1 MADGS
6 VVVEVNV
13 DDKQAQKELN
23 SITQKIERIS
33 EKLKEQ
39 NTGKTEFVNQSA
51 QLGAQ
56 LDAAKAKLEYMK
68 SGQEFFTSDSILGQ
82 EKIVSALQKEFD
94 AAADKVDKANEKIR
108 ETERRLNAAKEKAA
122 DLQKQVAGAQK
133 SAQALAPTT
142 KALSPA
148 AEKAEKSFNKLVGRI
163 KGLAKRVF
171 IFTIITAA
179 LRKIKQYM
187 WSAIQTNDD
196 AMNAV
201 ARLKG
206 ELRTL
211 AQPIVNIAIP
221 AFTALAKIITYTL
234 TGASRLLSLLFGSTY
249 SASKKAAKSLNDQQ
263 KAIEGVGS
271 AAKKSS
277 KYLAPFDELNT
288 ISSDDAGGGSES
300 GGDSVNFDSDIG
312 SGVNAVM
319 ALMTGVALLAIGA
332 ILAFSGHVGVGI
344 AMMVAG
350 ALTVYGVYASD
361 GGEAAT
367 ALVETGLSK
376 ILIAIGP
383 MIAILGVVLMLTGNI
398 PFGLGL
404 LIAGIALFGVG
415 EAAENWDLLSAN
427 LVGALA
433 KTLIDIS
440 PYISLLGAVLLF
452 VPGQQALGIGLI
464 IAGIALFAV
473 GEVGANWEL
482 LGTNLTSA
490 LTKIFSEISPY
501 IAVFGLLLAMVPG
514 MMALGIGMIIAGV
527 AMFAVSAIAP
537 NWDSIT
543 QALQGPLG
551 KTLAMVGAFLV
562 VLGVILL
569 FTGAGIPLGI
579 GMLLAGGASLTAAI
593 APNWDSI
600 TQALRG
606 PLGKALAM
614 IGGFLVVLGIILIFT
629 GVGIPLGIGMLL
641 AGGISLAAAI
651 APNWDFIR
659 DKIKNVWQ
667 KIKEFWNSYIAP
679 IFTVAWWLNL
689 GKNIMNGLISG
700 IERGINWVLGG
711 VSDMVNGITGILNK
725 IPGVNIGQVNWG
737 NVHIPRLAQGAVIPA
752 NREFL
757 AVLGDQKHG
766 TNIEAPADLIRQIV
780 REEVKN
786 SGGGGN
792 HITIVLDSVNG
803 KKLFDAIV
811 KENNAVVRATGAS
824 PLVV

>member
-1 MADGS
+1 MSDGS

-39 NTGKTEFVNQSA
+39 NTGKTEIVNQSA

-56 LDAAKAKLEYMK
+56 LDVAKAKLEYMK

-82 EKIVSALQKEFD
+82 EKNVSALQKEFD
-94 AAADKVDKANEKIR
+94 AAADKLDKANEKIR

-133 SAQALAPTT
+133 SAQALATTT

-206 ELRTL
+206 ELRIL

-263 KAIEGVGS
+263 NAIEGVGS
-271 AAKKSS
+271 AAKKAS

-288 ISSDDAGGGSES
+288 ISGNDAGGGSES
-300 GGDSVNFDSDIG
+300 GGNAVNFDSDIG

-319 ALMTGVALLAIGA
+319 ALMTGIALLAIGA
-332 ILAFSGHVGVGI
+332 ILTFSGHVGVGI

-361 GGEAAT
+361 GGEAAKT
-367 ALVETGLSK
+367 LVETGLSK

-398 PFGLGL
+398 PRGLGL
-404 LIAGIALFGVG
+404 LIAGIALFAVG
-415 EAAENWDLLSAN
+415 EVAENWDLLGTN

-433 KTLIDIS
+433 NMLIDIS
-440 PYISLLGAVLLF
+440 PYIALFGAVLLF

-473 GEVGANWEL
+473 GEVGAKWEL

-514 MMALGIGMIIAGV
+514 MMAVGIGMIVAGS
-527 AMFAVSAIAP
+527 AMFAFSV
-537 NWDSIT
+537 
-543 QALQGPLG
+543 
-551 KTLAMVGAFLV
+551 
-562 VLGVILL
+562 
-569 FTGAGIPLGI
+569 
-579 GMLLAGGASLTAAI
+579 I

-606 PLGKALAM
+606 PLGKTLAM
-614 IGGFLVVLGIILIFT
+614 IGGFLVVLGLMLIFS

-641 AGGISLAAAI
+641 AGGVSLAAAI

-679 IFTVAWWLNL
+679 VFTAAWWLNL
-689 GKNIMNGLISG
+689 GKTIMNGLISG

-725 IPGVNIGQVNWG
+725 IPGVNIGRVNWG

-766 TNIEAPADLIRQIV
+766 TNIEAPLDTIKQAVAEVLGQGSDRPITIIVQMDGKEMFRQMV
-780 REEVKN
+780 RENN
-786 SGGGGN
+786 SQ
-792 HITIVLDSVNG
+792 VRMNG
-803 KKLFDAIV
+803 K
-811 KENNAVVRATGAS
+811 S
-824 PLVV
+824 PLLT

>member
-6 VVVEVNV
+6 VVIETKI
-13 DDKQAQKELN
+13 DDKKAQEKLTKLN
-23 SITQKIERIS
+23 QKIERIKSNLAES
-33 EKLKEQ
+33 ESNKNVIESQLNESKKAALSAEKSIEKYTEYLKESTAA
-39 NTGKTEFVNQSA
+39 TGGNDPFSA
-51 QLGAQ
+51 QWARRLEESKKELAEQ
-56 LDAAKAKLEYMK
+56 DKITQKLDAKY
-68 SGQEFFTSDSILGQ
+68 SSI
-82 EKIVSALQKEFD
+82 V
-94 AAADKVDKANEKIR
+94 DKVAIQKAE
-108 ETERRLNAAKEKAA
+108 LNAAKEKAA

-288 ISSDDAGGGSES
+288 ISGDDAGGGSES
-300 GGDSVNFDSDIG
+300 GGESVNFDSDIG

-319 ALMTGVALLAIGA
+319 ALMTGIALLAIGA
-332 ILAFSGHVGVGI
+332 ILTFSGHVGVGI

-350 ALTVYGVYASD
+350 ALTIYGVYASD
-361 GGEAAT
+361 GGEAAKT
-367 ALVETGLSK
+367 LVETGLSK

-383 MIAILGVVLMLTGNI
+383 MIAILGVVLMMTGNI
-398 PFGLGL
+398 PWGLGL
-404 LIAGIALFGVG
+404 LIAGIALFAVG
-415 EAAENWDLLSAN
+415 EVAENWDLLSTN

-433 KTLIDIS
+433 NMLIDIS
-440 PYISLLGAVLLF
+440 PYIALFGAVLLF

-501 IAVFGLLLAMVPG
+501 IVVFGLLLAMVPG
-514 MMALGIGMIIAGV
+514 MMAVGIGMIVAGI
-527 AMFAVSAIAP
+527 AMFAFSV
-537 NWDSIT
+537 
-543 QALQGPLG
+543 
-551 KTLAMVGAFLV
+551 
-562 VLGVILL
+562 
-569 FTGAGIPLGI
+569 
-579 GMLLAGGASLTAAI
+579 I

-606 PLGKALAM
+606 PLGKTLAM
-614 IGGFLVVLGIILIFT
+614 IGGFLVVLGLMLIFS

-641 AGGISLAAAI
+641 AGGVSLAAAI

-679 IFTVAWWLNL
+679 VFTAAWWLNL
-689 GKNIMNGLISG
+689 GKTIMNGLISG

-786 SGGGGN
+786 SGGVGN

-803 KKLFDAIV
+803 KKIFDTVV

-824 PLVV
+824 PLKV

>member
-6 VVVEVNV
+6 VVIETKI
-13 DDKQAQKELN
+13 DDKKAQEKLTKLN
-23 SITQKIERIS
+23 QKIERIKSNLAES
-33 EKLKEQ
+33 ESNKNVIESQLNESKKAALSAEKSIEKYTEYLKESTAA
-39 NTGKTEFVNQSA
+39 TGGNDPFSA
-51 QLGAQ
+51 QWARRLEESKKELAEQ
-56 LDAAKAKLEYMK
+56 DKITQKLDAKY
-68 SGQEFFTSDSILGQ
+68 SSI
-82 EKIVSALQKEFD
+82 V
-94 AAADKVDKANEKIR
+94 DKVAIQKAE
-108 ETERRLNAAKEKAA
+108 LNAAKEKAA

-263 KAIEGVGS
+263 NAIEGVGS
-271 AAKKSS
+271 AAKKAS

-288 ISSDDAGGGSES
+288 ISGNDAGGGSEN
-300 GGDSVNFDSDIG
+300 GGNAVNFDSDIG

-319 ALMTGVALLAIGA
+319 ALMTGIALLAIGA
-332 ILAFSGHVGVGI
+332 ILTFSGHVGVGI
-344 AMMVAG
+344 AMMAAG

-361 GGEAAT
+361 GGEAAKT
-367 ALVETGLSK
+367 LVETGLSK

-398 PFGLGL
+398 PWGLGL
-404 LIAGIALFGVG
+404 LIAGIALFAVG
-415 EAAENWDLLSAN
+415 EVAENWDLLSTN

-433 KTLIDIS
+433 NMLIDIS
-440 PYISLLGAVLLF
+440 PYIALFGAVLLF
-452 VPGQQALGIGLI
+452 VPGKQALGIGLI
-464 IAGIALFAV
+464 IAGIALLAV

-501 IAVFGLLLAMVPG
+501 IVVFGLLLAMVPG
-514 MMALGIGMIIAGV
+514 MIALGIGMIIAGV

-543 QALQGPLG
+543 QALRGPLG
-551 KTLAMVGAFLV
+551 KT
-562 VLGVILL
+562 
-569 FTGAGIPLGI
+569 
-579 GMLLAGGASLTAAI
+579 
-593 APNWDSI
+593 
-600 TQALRG
+600 
-606 PLGKALAM
+606 LAM
-614 IGGFLVVLGIILIFT
+614 IGGFLVVLGLMLIFS
-629 GVGIPLGIGMLL
+629 GVGIPLGVGMLL

-651 APNWDFIR
+651 APNWNFIL
-659 DKIKNVWQ
+659 DKIKYVWQ

-679 IFTVAWWLNL
+679 VFTAAWWQNL
-689 GKNIMNGLISG
+689 GKNIMNGLIYG

-725 IPGVNIGQVNWG
+725 IPGVDIGRVNLG

-757 AVLGDQKHG
+757 AVLGDQKRG

>member
-1 MADGS
+1 MSDGS

-39 NTGKTEFVNQSA
+39 NTGKTEIVNQSA

-56 LDAAKAKLEYMK
+56 LDVAKAKLEYMK

-82 EKIVSALQKEFD
+82 EKNVSALQKEFD
-94 AAADKVDKANEKIR
+94 AAADKLDKANEKIR

-133 SAQALAPTT
+133 SAQALAQTT

-263 KAIEGVGS
+263 NAIEGVGS
-271 AAKKSS
+271 AAKKAS

-288 ISSDDAGGGSES
+288 ISGNDAGGGSES
-300 GGDSVNFDSDIG
+300 GGNAVNFDSDIG

-319 ALMTGVALLAIGA
+319 ALMTGIALLAIGA
-332 ILAFSGHVGVGI
+332 ILTFSGHVGVGI

-361 GGEAAT
+361 GGEAAKT
-367 ALVETGLSK
+367 LVETGLSK

-398 PFGLGL
+398 PWGLGL
-404 LIAGIALFGVG
+404 LIAGIALFAVG
-415 EAAENWDLLSAN
+415 EVAENWDLLGTN

-433 KTLIDIS
+433 NMLIDIS
-440 PYISLLGAVLLF
+440 PYIALFGAVLLF

-473 GEVGANWEL
+473 GEVGAKWEL

-514 MMALGIGMIIAGV
+514 MMAVGIGMIVAGS
-527 AMFAVSAIAP
+527 AMFAFSV
-537 NWDSIT
+537 
-543 QALQGPLG
+543 
-551 KTLAMVGAFLV
+551 
-562 VLGVILL
+562 
-569 FTGAGIPLGI
+569 
-579 GMLLAGGASLTAAI
+579 I

-606 PLGKALAM
+606 PLGKTLAM
-614 IGGFLVVLGIILIFT
+614 IGGFLVVLGLMLIFS

-641 AGGISLAAAI
+641 AGGVSLAAAI

-679 IFTVAWWLNL
+679 VFTAAWWLNL
-689 GKNIMNGLISG
+689 GKTIMNGLISG

-725 IPGVNIGQVNWG
+725 IPGVNIGRVNWG

-766 TNIEAPADLIRQIV
+766 TNIEAPLDTIKQAVAEVLGQGSDRPITIIVQMDGKEMFRQMV
-780 REEVKN
+780 RENN
-786 SGGGGN
+786 SQ
-792 HITIVLDSVNG
+792 VRMNG
-803 KKLFDAIV
+803 K
-811 KENNAVVRATGAS
+811 S
-824 PLVV
+824 PLLT

>member
-1 MADGS
+1 MSDGS

-39 NTGKTEFVNQSA
+39 NTGKTEIVNQSA

-56 LDAAKAKLEYMK
+56 LDVAKAKLEYMK

-82 EKIVSALQKEFD
+82 EKNVSALQKEFD
-94 AAADKVDKANEKIR
+94 AAADKLDKANEKIR

-263 KAIEGVGS
+263 NAIEGVGS
-271 AAKKSS
+271 AAKKAS

-288 ISSDDAGGGSES
+288 ISGNDAGGGSES
-300 GGDSVNFDSDIG
+300 GGNAVNFDSDIG

-319 ALMTGVALLAIGA
+319 ALMTGIALLAIGA
-332 ILAFSGHVGVGI
+332 ILTFSGHVGVGI

-361 GGEAAT
+361 GGEAAKT
-367 ALVETGLSK
+367 LVETGLSK

-398 PFGLGL
+398 PWGLGL
-404 LIAGIALFGVG
+404 LIAGIALFAVG
-415 EAAENWDLLSAN
+415 EVAENWDLLGTN

-433 KTLIDIS
+433 NMLIDIS
-440 PYISLLGAVLLF
+440 PYIALFGAVLLF

-473 GEVGANWEL
+473 GEVGAKWEL

-501 IAVFGLLLAMVPG
+501 IVVFGLLLAMVPG
-514 MMALGIGMIIAGV
+514 MMAVGIGMIVAGS
-527 AMFAVSAIAP
+527 AMFAFSV
-537 NWDSIT
+537 
-543 QALQGPLG
+543 
-551 KTLAMVGAFLV
+551 
-562 VLGVILL
+562 
-569 FTGAGIPLGI
+569 
-579 GMLLAGGASLTAAI
+579 I

-606 PLGKALAM
+606 PLGKTLAM
-614 IGGFLVVLGIILIFT
+614 IGGFLVVLGLMLIFS

-641 AGGISLAAAI
+641 AGGVSLAAAI

-679 IFTVAWWLNL
+679 VFTAAWWLNL
-689 GKNIMNGLISG
+689 GKTIMNGLISG

-725 IPGVNIGQVNWG
+725 IPGVNIGRVNWG

-766 TNIEAPADLIRQIV
+766 TNIEAPLDTIKQAVAEVLGQGSDRPITIIVQMDGKEMFRQMV
-780 REEVKN
+780 RENN
-786 SGGGGN
+786 SQ
-792 HITIVLDSVNG
+792 VRMNG
-803 KKLFDAIV
+803 K
-811 KENNAVVRATGAS
+811 S
-824 PLVV
+824 PLLT

>member
-1 MADGS
+1 MSDGS

-39 NTGKTEFVNQSA
+39 NTGKTEIVNQSA

-82 EKIVSALQKEFD
+82 EKNVSALQKEFD
-94 AAADKVDKANEKIR
+94 AAADKLDKANEKIR

-263 KAIEGVGS
+263 NAIEGVGS
-271 AAKKSS
+271 AAKKAS

-288 ISSDDAGGGSES
+288 ISGNDAGGGSES
-300 GGDSVNFDSDIG
+300 GGNAVNFDSDIG

-319 ALMTGVALLAIGA
+319 ALMTGIALLAIGA
-332 ILAFSGHVGVGI
+332 ILTFSGHVGVGI

-361 GGEAAT
+361 GGEAAKT
-367 ALVETGLSK
+367 LVETGLSK

-398 PFGLGL
+398 PRGLGL
-404 LIAGIALFGVG
+404 LIAGIALFAVG
-415 EAAENWDLLSAN
+415 EVAENWDLLGTN

-433 KTLIDIS
+433 NMLIDIS
-440 PYISLLGAVLLF
+440 PYIALFGAVLLF

-514 MMALGIGMIIAGV
+514 MMAVGIGMIVAGS
-527 AMFAVSAIAP
+527 AMFAFSV
-537 NWDSIT
+537 
-543 QALQGPLG
+543 
-551 KTLAMVGAFLV
+551 
-562 VLGVILL
+562 
-569 FTGAGIPLGI
+569 
-579 GMLLAGGASLTAAI
+579 I

-606 PLGKALAM
+606 PLGKTLAM
-614 IGGFLVVLGIILIFT
+614 IGGFLVVLGLMLIFS

-641 AGGISLAAAI
+641 AGGVSLAAAI

-679 IFTVAWWLNL
+679 VFTAAWWLNL
-689 GKNIMNGLISG
+689 GKTIMNGLISG

-725 IPGVNIGQVNWG
+725 IPGVNIGRVNWG

-757 AVLGDQKHG
+757 AVLGDQKRG

-803 KKLFDAIV
+803 KKIFDTVV

>member
-1 MADGS
+1 MSDGS

-39 NTGKTEFVNQSA
+39 NTGKTEIVNQSA

-56 LDAAKAKLEYMK
+56 LDVAKAKLEYMK

-82 EKIVSALQKEFD
+82 EKNVSALQKEFD
-94 AAADKVDKANEKIR
+94 AAADKLDKANEKIR

-142 KALSPA
+142 KELSPA

-263 KAIEGVGS
+263 NAIEGVGS
-271 AAKKSS
+271 AAKKAS

-288 ISSDDAGGGSES
+288 ISGNDAGGGSES
-300 GGDSVNFDSDIG
+300 GGNAVNFDSDIG

-319 ALMTGVALLAIGA
+319 ALMTGIALLAIGA
-332 ILAFSGHVGVGI
+332 ILTFSGHVVVGI

-361 GGEAAT
+361 GGEAAKT
-367 ALVETGLSK
+367 LVETGLSK

-398 PFGLGL
+398 PWGLGL
-404 LIAGIALFGVG
+404 LIAGIALFAVG
-415 EAAENWDLLSAN
+415 EVGANWELLGTN

-433 KTLIDIS
+433 NMLIDIS
-440 PYISLLGAVLLF
+440 PYIALFGAVLLF

-514 MMALGIGMIIAGV
+514 MMAVGIGMIVAGS
-527 AMFAVSAIAP
+527 AMFAFSV
-537 NWDSIT
+537 
-543 QALQGPLG
+543 
-551 KTLAMVGAFLV
+551 
-562 VLGVILL
+562 
-569 FTGAGIPLGI
+569 
-579 GMLLAGGASLTAAI
+579 I

-606 PLGKALAM
+606 PLGKTLAM
-614 IGGFLVVLGIILIFT
+614 IGGFLVVLGLMLIFS

-641 AGGISLAAAI
+641 AGGVSLAAAI
-651 APNWDFIR
+651 APNWDFIL

-679 IFTVAWWLNL
+679 VFTAAWWLNL
-689 GKNIMNGLISG
+689 GKTIMNGLISG

-711 VSDMVNGITGILNK
+711 VSDMVSGITGILNK
-725 IPGVNIGQVNWG
+725 IPGVNIGRVNWG

-766 TNIEAPADLIRQIV
+766 TNIEAPLDTIKQAVAEVLGQGSDRPITIIVQMDGKEMFRQMV
-780 REEVKN
+780 RENN
-786 SGGGGN
+786 SQ
-792 HITIVLDSVNG
+792 VRMNG
-803 KKLFDAIV
+803 K
-811 KENNAVVRATGAS
+811 S
-824 PLVV
+824 PLLT

>member
-1 MADGS
+1 MSDGS

-39 NTGKTEFVNQSA
+39 NTGKTEIVNQSA

-56 LDAAKAKLEYMK
+56 LDVAKAKLEYMK

-82 EKIVSALQKEFD
+82 EKNVSALQKEFD
-94 AAADKVDKANEKIR
+94 AAADKLDKANEKIR

-263 KAIEGVGS
+263 NAIEGVGS
-271 AAKKSS
+271 AAKKAS

-288 ISSDDAGGGSES
+288 ISGNDAGGGSES
-300 GGDSVNFDSDIG
+300 GGNAVNFDSDIG

-319 ALMTGVALLAIGA
+319 ALMTGIALLAIGA
-332 ILAFSGHVGVGI
+332 ILTFSGHVGVGI

-361 GGEAAT
+361 GGEAAKT
-367 ALVETGLSK
+367 LVETGLSK

-398 PFGLGL
+398 PWGLGL
-404 LIAGIALFGVG
+404 LIAGIALFAVG
-415 EAAENWDLLSAN
+415 EVAENWDLLGTN

-433 KTLIDIS
+433 NMLIDIS
-440 PYISLLGAVLLF
+440 PYIALFGAVLLF
-452 VPGQQALGIGLI
+452 VLGQQALGIGLI

-514 MMALGIGMIIAGV
+514 MMAVGIGMIVAGS
-527 AMFAVSAIAP
+527 AMFAFSV
-537 NWDSIT
+537 
-543 QALQGPLG
+543 
-551 KTLAMVGAFLV
+551 
-562 VLGVILL
+562 
-569 FTGAGIPLGI
+569 
-579 GMLLAGGASLTAAI
+579 I

-606 PLGKALAM
+606 PLGKTLAM
-614 IGGFLVVLGIILIFT
+614 IGGFLVVLGLMLIFS

-641 AGGISLAAAI
+641 AGGVSLAAAI

-679 IFTVAWWLNL
+679 VFTAAWWMNL
-689 GKNIMNGLISG
+689 GKTIMNGLISG

-725 IPGVNIGQVNWG
+725 IPGVNIGRVNWG

-766 TNIEAPADLIRQIV
+766 TNIEAPLDTIKQAVAEVLGQGSDRPITIIVQMDGKEMFRQMV
-780 REEVKN
+780 RENN
-786 SGGGGN
+786 SQ
-792 HITIVLDSVNG
+792 VRMNG
-803 KKLFDAIV
+803 K
-811 KENNAVVRATGAS
+811 S
-824 PLVV
+824 PLLT

>member
-1 MADGS
+1 MSDGS

-39 NTGKTEFVNQSA
+39 NTGKTEIVNQSA

-56 LDAAKAKLEYMK
+56 LDVAKAKLEYMK

-82 EKIVSALQKEFD
+82 EKNVSALQKEFD
-94 AAADKVDKANEKIR
+94 AAADKLDKANEKIR

-133 SAQALAPTT
+133 SAQALATTT

-263 KAIEGVGS
+263 NAIEGVGS
-271 AAKKSS
+271 AAKKAS

-288 ISSDDAGGGSES
+288 ISGNDAGGGSES
-300 GGDSVNFDSDIG
+300 GGNAVNFDSDIG

-319 ALMTGVALLAIGA
+319 ALMTGIALLAIGA
-332 ILAFSGHVGVGI
+332 ILTFSGHVGVGI

-361 GGEAAT
+361 GGEAAKT
-367 ALVETGLSK
+367 LVETGLSK

-398 PFGLGL
+398 PWGLGL
-404 LIAGIALFGVG
+404 LIAGIALFAVG
-415 EAAENWDLLSAN
+415 EVAENWDLLGTN

-433 KTLIDIS
+433 NMLIDIS
-440 PYISLLGAVLLF
+440 PYIALFGAVLLF

-473 GEVGANWEL
+473 VEVGANWEL

-514 MMALGIGMIIAGV
+514 MMAVGIGMIVAGS
-527 AMFAVSAIAP
+527 AMFAFSV
-537 NWDSIT
+537 
-543 QALQGPLG
+543 
-551 KTLAMVGAFLV
+551 
-562 VLGVILL
+562 
-569 FTGAGIPLGI
+569 
-579 GMLLAGGASLTAAI
+579 I

-606 PLGKALAM
+606 PLGKTLAM
-614 IGGFLVVLGIILIFT
+614 IGGFLVVLGLMLIFS

-641 AGGISLAAAI
+641 AGGVSLAAAI

-679 IFTVAWWLNL
+679 VFTAAWWMNL
-689 GKNIMNGLISG
+689 GKTIMNGLISG

-725 IPGVNIGQVNWG
+725 IPGVNIGRVNWG

-766 TNIEAPADLIRQIV
+766 TNIEAPLDTIKQAVAEVLGQGSDRPITIIVQMDGKEMFRQMV
-780 REEVKN
+780 RENN
-786 SGGGGN
+786 SQ
-792 HITIVLDSVNG
+792 VRMNG
-803 KKLFDAIV
+803 K
-811 KENNAVVRATGAS
+811 S
-824 PLVV
+824 PLLT

>member
-6 VVVEVNV
+6 VVIETKI
-13 DDKQAQKELN
+13 DDKKAQEKLTKLN
-23 SITQKIERIS
+23 QKIERIKSNLAES
-33 EKLKEQ
+33 ESNKNVIESQLNESKKAALSAEKSIEKYTEYLKESTAA
-39 NTGKTEFVNQSA
+39 TGGNDPFSA
-51 QLGAQ
+51 QWARRLEESKKELAEQ
-56 LDAAKAKLEYMK
+56 DKITQKLDAKY
-68 SGQEFFTSDSILGQ
+68 SSI
-82 EKIVSALQKEFD
+82 V
-94 AAADKVDKANEKIR
+94 DKVAIQKAE
-108 ETERRLNAAKEKAA
+108 LNAAKEKAA

-263 KAIEGVGS
+263 NAIEGVGS
-271 AAKKSS
+271 AAKKAS

-288 ISSDDAGGGSES
+288 ISGNDAGGGSES
-300 GGDSVNFDSDIG
+300 GGNAVNFDSDIG

-319 ALMTGVALLAIGA
+319 ALMTGIALLAIGA
-332 ILAFSGHVGVGI
+332 ILTFSGHVGVGI

-361 GGEAAT
+361 GGEAAKT
-367 ALVETGLSK
+367 LVETGLSK

-398 PFGLGL
+398 PWGLGL
-404 LIAGIALFGVG
+404 LIAGIALFAVG
-415 EAAENWDLLSAN
+415 EVAENWDLLGTN

-433 KTLIDIS
+433 NMLIDIS
-440 PYISLLGAVLLF
+440 PYIALFGAVLLF

-514 MMALGIGMIIAGV
+514 MMAVGIGMIVAGS
-527 AMFAVSAIAP
+527 AMFAFSV
-537 NWDSIT
+537 
-543 QALQGPLG
+543 
-551 KTLAMVGAFLV
+551 
-562 VLGVILL
+562 
-569 FTGAGIPLGI
+569 
-579 GMLLAGGASLTAAI
+579 I

-606 PLGKALAM
+606 PLGKTLAM
-614 IGGFLVVLGIILIFT
+614 IGGFLVVLGLMLIFS

-641 AGGISLAAAI
+641 AGGVSLAAAI

-679 IFTVAWWLNL
+679 VFTAAWWLNL
-689 GKNIMNGLISG
+689 GKTIMNGLISG

-725 IPGVNIGQVNWG
+725 IPGVNIGRVNWG

-757 AVLGDQKHG
+757 AVLGDQKRG

>member
-1 MADGS
+1 MSDGS

-39 NTGKTEFVNQSA
+39 NTGKTEIVNQSA

-56 LDAAKAKLEYMK
+56 LDVAKAKLEYMK

-82 EKIVSALQKEFD
+82 EKNVSALQKEFD
-94 AAADKVDKANEKIR
+94 AAADKLDKANEKIR

-133 SAQALAPTT
+133 SAQALATTT

-148 AEKAEKSFNKLVGRI
+148 AEKAEKSFNNLVGRI
-163 KGLAKRVF
+163 KGLANRVF

-263 KAIEGVGS
+263 NAIEGVGS
-271 AAKKSS
+271 AAKKAS

-288 ISSDDAGGGSES
+288 ISGNDAGGGSES
-300 GGDSVNFDSDIG
+300 GGNAVNFDSDIG

-319 ALMTGVALLAIGA
+319 ALMTGIALLAIGA
-332 ILAFSGHVGVGI
+332 ILTFSGHVGVGI

-361 GGEAAT
+361 GGEAAKT
-367 ALVETGLSK
+367 LVGTGLSK

-398 PFGLGL
+398 PWGLGL
-404 LIAGIALFGVG
+404 LIAGIALFAVG
-415 EAAENWDLLSAN
+415 EVAENWDLLGTN

-433 KTLIDIS
+433 NMLIDIS
-440 PYISLLGAVLLF
+440 PYIALFGAVLLF

-514 MMALGIGMIIAGV
+514 MMAVGIGMIVAGS
-527 AMFAVSAIAP
+527 AMFAFSV
-537 NWDSIT
+537 
-543 QALQGPLG
+543 
-551 KTLAMVGAFLV
+551 
-562 VLGVILL
+562 
-569 FTGAGIPLGI
+569 
-579 GMLLAGGASLTAAI
+579 I

-606 PLGKALAM
+606 PLGKTLAM
-614 IGGFLVVLGIILIFT
+614 IGGFLVVLGLMLIFS

-641 AGGISLAAAI
+641 AGGVSLAAAI

-679 IFTVAWWLNL
+679 VFTAAWWLNL
-689 GKNIMNGLISG
+689 GKTIMNGLISG

-725 IPGVNIGQVNWG
+725 IPGVNIGRANWG

-766 TNIEAPADLIRQIV
+766 TNIEAPLDTIKQAVAEVLGQGSDRPITIIVQMDRKEMFRQMV
-780 REEVKN
+780 RENN
-786 SGGGGN
+786 SQ
-792 HITIVLDSVNG
+792 VRMNG
-803 KKLFDAIV
+803 K
-811 KENNAVVRATGAS
+811 S
-824 PLVV
+824 PLLT

>member
-1 MADGS
+1 MSDGS

-33 EKLKEQ
+33 EKLKYQ
-39 NTGKTEFVNQSA
+39 NTGKTEIVNQSA

-82 EKIVSALQKEFD
+82 EKNVSALQKEFD
-94 AAADKVDKANEKIR
+94 AAADKLDKANEKIR

-122 DLQKQVAGAQK
+122 YLQKQVAGAQK
-133 SAQALAPTT
+133 SAQALAPAT
-142 KALSPA
+142 KALSPV

-263 KAIEGVGS
+263 NAIEGVGS
-271 AAKKSS
+271 AAKKAS

-288 ISSDDAGGGSES
+288 ISGNDAGGGSEN
-300 GGDSVNFDSDIG
+300 GGNAVNFDSDIG

-319 ALMTGVALLAIGA
+319 AIMTGIALLAIGA
-332 ILAFSGHVGVGI
+332 ILTFSGHVGVGI

-350 ALTVYGVYASD
+350 ALTIYGVYASD
-361 GGEAAT
+361 GGEAAKT
-367 ALVETGLSK
+367 LVETGLSK

-398 PFGLGL
+398 PWGLGL
-404 LIAGIALFGVG
+404 LIAGIALFAVG
-415 EAAENWDLLSAN
+415 EVAENWDLLSTN

-433 KTLIDIS
+433 NMLIDIS
-440 PYISLLGAVLLF
+440 PYIALFGAVLLF

-501 IAVFGLLLAMVPG
+501 IVVFGLLLAMVPG
-514 MMALGIGMIIAGV
+514 MMALGIGMIIAGA

-537 NWDSIT
+537 NWDSI
-543 QALQGPLG
+543 
-551 KTLAMVGAFLV
+551 K
-562 VLGVILL
+562 
-569 FTGAGIPLGI
+569 
-579 GMLLAGGASLTAAI
+579 
-593 APNWDSI
+593 
-600 TQALRG
+600 QALRG
-606 PLGKALAM
+606 PLGKTLAM
-614 IGGFLVVLGIILIFT
+614 IGGFLVVLGLMLIFS

-641 AGGISLAAAI
+641 AGGVSLAAAI
-651 APNWDFIR
+651 APNWNFIIG
-659 DKIKNVWQ
+659 KIKYVWQ
-667 KIKEFWNSYIAP
+667 KIKEFWNSYVAP
-679 IFTVAWWLNL
+679 VFTAAWWQNL
-689 GKNIMNGLISG
+689 GKNIMNGLIYG

-725 IPGVNIGQVNWG
+725 IPGVDIGRVNLG

-757 AVLGDQKHG
+757 AVLGDQKRG

>member
-6 VVVEVNV
+6 IIINTEI
-13 DDKQAQKELN
+13 DSKQAQKELN
-23 SITQKIERIS
+23 TLTRKISGLS
-33 EKLKEQ
+33 EKLNDLEREKLPLVE
-39 NTGKTEFVNQSA
+39 QSA
-51 QLGAQ
+51 QLGAN
-56 LDAAKAKLEYMK
+56 LDAAKATLEHMK
-68 SGQEFFTSDSILGQ
+68 SGAEFFTSDSIANQ
-82 EKIVSALQKEFD
+82 QAQVNAMQKEFD
-94 AAADKVDKANEKIR
+94 SAALKVETINAKINKTAVSLDNAKKKAGELSGQLTGAKNGTR
-108 ETERRLNAAKEKAA
+108 E
-122 DLQKQVAGAQK
+122 
-133 SAQALAPTT
+133 
-142 KALSPA
+142 LSPA
-148 AEKAEKSFNKLVGRI
+148 AEEAGKRFTKLGNRI
-163 KGLAKRVF
+163 KGLARRVF
-171 IFTIITAA
+171 VFTLITAA
-179 LRKIKQYM
+179 LRKIREYM
-187 WSAIQTNDD
+187 WSAIQTNTD
-196 AMNAV
+196 AMAAV
-201 ARLKG
+201 AKLKG
-206 ELRTL
+206 ALRTL
-211 AQPIVNIAIP
+211 AQPIVNIVIP
-221 AFTALAKIITYTL
+221 AFTLLANVL
-234 TGASRLLSLLFGSTY
+234 TTVVNTAARLLSALFGNTL
-249 SASKKAAKSLNDQQ
+249 ASSQKAAESLYDQQ
-263 KAIEGVGS
+263 KAIDGVGS
-271 AAKKSS
+271 AAKKAS
-277 KYLAPFDELNT
+277 KYLAPFDELNKMNGD
-288 ISSDDAGGGSES
+288 SDSS
-300 GGDSVNFDSDIG
+300 GGASA
-312 SGVNAVM
+312 SGGIAPDFTNTVSSGLTAV
-319 ALMTGVALLAIGA
+319 ATLFTGIALLALGA
-332 ILAFSGHVGVGI
+332 VLTFSGANIPIGI
-344 AMMVAG
+344 ALMVAG

-361 GGEAAT
+361 GGEAAKT
-367 ALVETGLSK
+367 LVETGLSK

-398 PFGLGL
+398 PWGLGL
-404 LIAGIALFGVG
+404 LIAGIALFAVG
-415 EAAENWDLLSAN
+415 EVAENWDLLGTN

-433 KTLIDIS
+433 NMLIDIS
-440 PYISLLGAVLLF
+440 PYIALFGAVLLF

-514 MMALGIGMIIAGV
+514 MMAVGIGMIVAGS
-527 AMFAVSAIAP
+527 AMFAFSV
-537 NWDSIT
+537 
-543 QALQGPLG
+543 
-551 KTLAMVGAFLV
+551 
-562 VLGVILL
+562 
-569 FTGAGIPLGI
+569 
-579 GMLLAGGASLTAAI
+579 I

-606 PLGKALAM
+606 PLGKTLAM
-614 IGGFLVVLGIILIFT
+614 IGGFLVVLGLMLIFS

-641 AGGISLAAAI
+641 AGGVSLAAAI

-679 IFTVAWWLNL
+679 VFTAAWWLNL
-689 GKNIMNGLISG
+689 GKTIMNGLISG

-725 IPGVNIGQVNWG
+725 IPGVNIGRVNWG

-786 SGGGGN
+786 SGGGN

>member
-1 MADGS
+1 MSDGS

-39 NTGKTEFVNQSA
+39 NTGKTEIVNQSA

-56 LDAAKAKLEYMK
+56 LDVAKAKLEYMK

-82 EKIVSALQKEFD
+82 EKNVSALQKEFD
-94 AAADKVDKANEKIR
+94 AAADKLDKANEKIR

-271 AAKKSS
+271 AAKKAS

-288 ISSDDAGGGSES
+288 ISGNDAGGGSES
-300 GGDSVNFDSDIG
+300 GGNAVNFDSDIG

-319 ALMTGVALLAIGA
+319 ALMTGIALLAIGA
-332 ILAFSGHVGVGI
+332 ILTFSGHVGVGI

-361 GGEAAT
+361 GGEAAKT
-367 ALVETGLSK
+367 LVETGLSK

-398 PFGLGL
+398 PWGLGL
-404 LIAGIALFGVG
+404 LIAGIALFAVG
-415 EAAENWDLLSAN
+415 EVAENWDLLGTN

-433 KTLIDIS
+433 NMLIDIS
-440 PYISLLGAVLLF
+440 PYIALFGAVLLF

-514 MMALGIGMIIAGV
+514 MMAVGIGMIVAGS
-527 AMFAVSAIAP
+527 AMFAFSV
-537 NWDSIT
+537 
-543 QALQGPLG
+543 
-551 KTLAMVGAFLV
+551 
-562 VLGVILL
+562 
-569 FTGAGIPLGI
+569 
-579 GMLLAGGASLTAAI
+579 I

-606 PLGKALAM
+606 PLGKTLAM
-614 IGGFLVVLGIILIFT
+614 IGGFLVVLGLMLIFS

-641 AGGISLAAAI
+641 AGGVSLAAAI

-679 IFTVAWWLNL
+679 VFTAAWWLNL
-689 GKNIMNGLISG
+689 GKTIMNGLISG

-725 IPGVNIGQVNWG
+725 IPGVNIGRVNWG

-766 TNIEAPADLIRQIV
+766 TNIEAPLDTIKQAVAEVLGQGSDRPITIIVQMDGKEMFRQMV
-780 REEVKN
+780 RENN
-786 SGGGGN
+786 SQ
-792 HITIVLDSVNG
+792 VRMNG
-803 KKLFDAIV
+803 K
-811 KENNAVVRATGAS
+811 S
-824 PLVV
+824 PLLT

>member
-1 MADGS
+1 MSDGS

-39 NTGKTEFVNQSA
+39 NTGKTEIVNQSA

-56 LDAAKAKLEYMK
+56 LDVAKAKLEYMK
-68 SGQEFFTSDSILGQ
+68 NGQEFFTSDSILGQ
-82 EKIVSALQKEFD
+82 EKNVSALQKEFD
-94 AAADKVDKANEKIR
+94 AAADKLDKANEKIR

-263 KAIEGVGS
+263 NAIEGVGS
-271 AAKKSS
+271 AAKKAS

-288 ISSDDAGGGSES
+288 ISGNDAGGGSES
-300 GGDSVNFDSDIG
+300 GGNAVNFDSDIG

-319 ALMTGVALLAIGA
+319 ALMTGIALLAIGA
-332 ILAFSGHVGVGI
+332 ILTFSGHVGVGI

-361 GGEAAT
+361 GGEAAKT
-367 ALVETGLSK
+367 LVETGLSK

-398 PFGLGL
+398 PWGLGL
-404 LIAGIALFGVG
+404 LIAGIALFAVG
-415 EAAENWDLLSAN
+415 EVAENWDLLGTN

-433 KTLIDIS
+433 NMLIDIS
-440 PYISLLGAVLLF
+440 PYIALFGAVLLF
-452 VPGQQALGIGLI
+452 VPKQQALGIGLI

-501 IAVFGLLLAMVPG
+501 IVVFGLLLAMVPG
-514 MMALGIGMIIAGV
+514 MMAVGIGMIVAGS
-527 AMFAVSAIAP
+527 AMFAFSV
-537 NWDSIT
+537 
-543 QALQGPLG
+543 
-551 KTLAMVGAFLV
+551 
-562 VLGVILL
+562 
-569 FTGAGIPLGI
+569 
-579 GMLLAGGASLTAAI
+579 I

-606 PLGKALAM
+606 PLGKTLAM
-614 IGGFLVVLGIILIFT
+614 IGGFLVVLGLMLIFS

-641 AGGISLAAAI
+641 AGGVSLAAAI

-679 IFTVAWWLNL
+679 VFTAAWWLNL
-689 GKNIMNGLISG
+689 GKTIMNGLISG

-725 IPGVNIGQVNWG
+725 IPGVNIGRVNWG

-766 TNIEAPADLIRQIV
+766 TNIEAPLDTIKQAVAEVLGQGSDRPITIIVQMDGKEMFRQMV
-780 REEVKN
+780 RENN
-786 SGGGGN
+786 SQ
-792 HITIVLDSVNG
+792 VRMNG
-803 KKLFDAIV
+803 K
-811 KENNAVVRATGAS
+811 S
-824 PLVV
+824 PLLT

>member
-1 MADGS
+1 MTDGS
-6 VVVEVNV
+6 VVIETKI
-13 DDKQAQKELN
+13 DDKKAQEKLTKLN
-23 SITQKIERIS
+23 QKIERIKSNLAES
-33 EKLKEQ
+33 ESNKNVIESQLNESKKAALSAEKSIEKYTEYLKESTAA
-39 NTGKTEFVNQSA
+39 TGGNDPFSA
-51 QLGAQ
+51 QWARRLEESKKELAEQ
-56 LDAAKAKLEYMK
+56 DKITQKLDAKY
-68 SGQEFFTSDSILGQ
+68 SSI
-82 EKIVSALQKEFD
+82 V
-94 AAADKVDKANEKIR
+94 DKVAIQKAE
-108 ETERRLNAAKEKAA
+108 LNAAKEKAA

-171 IFTIITAA
+171 IFTIITAS

-263 KAIEGVGS
+263 NAIEGVGS
-271 AAKKSS
+271 AAKKAS

-288 ISSDDAGGGSES
+288 ISGNDAGGGSES
-300 GGDSVNFDSDIG
+300 GGNAVNFDSDIG

-319 ALMTGVALLAIGA
+319 ALMTGIALLAIGA
-332 ILAFSGHVGVGI
+332 ILTFSGHVGVGI

-361 GGEAAT
+361 GGEAAKT
-367 ALVETGLSK
+367 LVETGLSK

-398 PFGLGL
+398 PWGLGL
-404 LIAGIALFGVG
+404 LIAGIALFAVG
-415 EAAENWDLLSAN
+415 EVAENWDLLGTN

-433 KTLIDIS
+433 NMLIDIS
-440 PYISLLGAVLLF
+440 PYIALFGAVLLF

-501 IAVFGLLLAMVPG
+501 IVVFGLLLAMVPG
-514 MMALGIGMIIAGV
+514 MMAVGIGMIVAGI
-527 AMFAVSAIAP
+527 AMFAFSV
-537 NWDSIT
+537 
-543 QALQGPLG
+543 
-551 KTLAMVGAFLV
+551 
-562 VLGVILL
+562 
-569 FTGAGIPLGI
+569 
-579 GMLLAGGASLTAAI
+579 I

-606 PLGKALAM
+606 PLGKTLAM
-614 IGGFLVVLGIILIFT
+614 IGGFLVVLGLMLIFS

-641 AGGISLAAAI
+641 AGGVSLVAAI
-651 APNWDFIR
+651 TPNWSYIT
-659 DKIKNVWQ
+659 DKIKEVWQ
-667 KIKEFWNSYIAP
+667 SIKNFWNAYIAP
-679 IFTVAWWLNL
+679 VFTSQWWANL
-689 GKNIMNGLISG
+689 GKTIMNGLISG
-700 IERGINWVLGG
+700 VERGINWVLGG

-725 IPGVNIGQVNWG
+725 IPGVNIGRVNWG

-757 AVLGDQKHG
+757 AVLGDQKRG

-803 KKLFDAIV
+803 KKIFDTVV

>member
-1 MADGS
+1 MSDGS

-39 NTGKTEFVNQSA
+39 NTGKTEIVNQSA

-56 LDAAKAKLEYMK
+56 LDVAKAKLEYMK

-82 EKIVSALQKEFD
+82 EKNVSALQKEFD
-94 AAADKVDKANEKIR
+94 AAADKLDKANEKIR

-221 AFTALAKIITYTL
+221 AFTALEKIITYTL

-263 KAIEGVGS
+263 NAIEGVGS
-271 AAKKSS
+271 AAKKAS

-288 ISSDDAGGGSES
+288 ISGNDAGGGSES
-300 GGDSVNFDSDIG
+300 GGNAVNFDSDIG

-319 ALMTGVALLAIGA
+319 ALMTGIALLAIGA
-332 ILAFSGHVGVGI
+332 ILTFSGHVGVGI

-361 GGEAAT
+361 GGEAAKT
-367 ALVETGLSK
+367 LVETGLSK

-398 PFGLGL
+398 PWGLGL
-404 LIAGIALFGVG
+404 LIAGIALFAVG
-415 EAAENWDLLSAN
+415 EVAENWDLLGTN

-433 KTLIDIS
+433 NMLIDIS
-440 PYISLLGAVLLF
+440 PYIALFGAVLLF

-514 MMALGIGMIIAGV
+514 MMAVGIGMIVAGS
-527 AMFAVSAIAP
+527 AMFAFSV
-537 NWDSIT
+537 
-543 QALQGPLG
+543 
-551 KTLAMVGAFLV
+551 
-562 VLGVILL
+562 
-569 FTGAGIPLGI
+569 
-579 GMLLAGGASLTAAI
+579 I

-606 PLGKALAM
+606 PLGKTLAM
-614 IGGFLVVLGIILIFT
+614 IGGFLVVLGLMLIFS

-641 AGGISLAAAI
+641 AGGVSLAAAI

-679 IFTVAWWLNL
+679 VFTAAWWLNL
-689 GKNIMNGLISG
+689 GKTIMNGLISG

-725 IPGVNIGQVNWG
+725 IPGVNIGRVNWG

-766 TNIEAPADLIRQIV
+766 TNIEAPLDTIKQAVAEVLGQGSDRPITIIVQMDGKEMFRQMV
-780 REEVKN
+780 RENN
-786 SGGGGN
+786 SQ
-792 HITIVLDSVNG
+792 VRMNG
-803 KKLFDAIV
+803 K
-811 KENNAVVRATGAS
+811 S
-824 PLVV
+824 PLLT

>member
-1 MADGS
+1 MSDGS

-39 NTGKTEFVNQSA
+39 NTGKTEIVNQSA

-56 LDAAKAKLEYMK
+56 LDVAKAKLEYMK

-82 EKIVSALQKEFD
+82 EKNVSALQKEFD
-94 AAADKVDKANEKIR
+94 AAADKLDKANEKIR

-163 KGLAKRVF
+163 NGLAKRVF

-179 LRKIKQYM
+179 LREIKQYM

-211 AQPIVNIAIP
+211 AQPIVNISIP
-221 AFTALAKIITYTL
+221 VFTALAKIITYTL

-263 KAIEGVGS
+263 NAIEGVGS
-271 AAKKSS
+271 AAKKAS

-288 ISSDDAGGGSES
+288 ISGNDAGGGSES
-300 GGDSVNFDSDIG
+300 GWNAVNFDSDIG

-319 ALMTGVALLAIGA
+319 ALMTGIALLAIGA
-332 ILAFSGHVGVGI
+332 ILTFSGHVGVGI

-361 GGEAAT
+361 GGEAAKT
-367 ALVETGLSK
+367 LVETGLSK

-383 MIAILGVVLMLTGNI
+383 MIAILGVVLMMTGNI
-398 PFGLGL
+398 PWGLGL
-404 LIAGIALFGVG
+404 LIAGIALFAVG
-415 EAAENWDLLSAN
+415 EVAENWDLLGTN

-433 KTLIDIS
+433 NMLIDIS
-440 PYISLLGAVLLF
+440 PYIALFGAVLLF
-452 VPGQQALGIGLI
+452 VLGKQALGIGLI

-514 MMALGIGMIIAGV
+514 MMAVGIGMIVAGS
-527 AMFAVSAIAP
+527 AMFAFSE
-537 NWDSIT
+537 
-543 QALQGPLG
+543 
-551 KTLAMVGAFLV
+551 
-562 VLGVILL
+562 
-569 FTGAGIPLGI
+569 
-579 GMLLAGGASLTAAI
+579 I

-606 PLGKALAM
+606 PLGKTLAM
-614 IGGFLVVLGIILIFT
+614 IGGFLVVLGLMLIFS

-641 AGGISLAAAI
+641 AGGVSLAAAI

-679 IFTVAWWLNL
+679 VFTAAWWLNL
-689 GKNIMNGLISG
+689 GKTIMNGLISG

-725 IPGVNIGQVNWG
+725 IPGVNIGRVNWG

-766 TNIEAPADLIRQIV
+766 TNIEAPLDTIKQAVAEVLGQGSDRPITIIVQMDGKEMFRQMV
-780 REEVKN
+780 RENN
-786 SGGGGN
+786 SQ
-792 HITIVLDSVNG
+792 VRMNG
-803 KKLFDAIV
+803 K
-811 KENNAVVRATGAS
+811 S
-824 PLVV
+824 PLLT

>member
-1 MADGS
+1 MSDGS

-39 NTGKTEFVNQSA
+39 NTGKTEIVNQSA

-56 LDAAKAKLEYMK
+56 LDVAKAKLEYMK

-82 EKIVSALQKEFD
+82 EKNVSALQKEFD
-94 AAADKVDKANEKIR
+94 AAADKLDKANEKIR

-133 SAQALAPTT
+133 SAQALAQTT

-263 KAIEGVGS
+263 NAIEGVGS
-271 AAKKSS
+271 AAKKAS

-288 ISSDDAGGGSES
+288 ISGNDAGGGSES
-300 GGDSVNFDSDIG
+300 GGNAVNFDSDIG

-319 ALMTGVALLAIGA
+319 ALMTGIALLAIGA
-332 ILAFSGHVGVGI
+332 ILTFSGHVGVGI

-361 GGEAAT
+361 GGEAAKT
-367 ALVETGLSK
+367 LVETGLSK

-398 PFGLGL
+398 PWGLGL
-404 LIAGIALFGVG
+404 LIAGIALFAVG
-415 EAAENWDLLSAN
+415 EVAENWDLLGTN

-433 KTLIDIS
+433 NMLIDIS
-440 PYISLLGAVLLF
+440 PYIALFGAVLLF

-514 MMALGIGMIIAGV
+514 MMAVGIGMIVAGS
-527 AMFAVSAIAP
+527 AMFAFSV
-537 NWDSIT
+537 
-543 QALQGPLG
+543 
-551 KTLAMVGAFLV
+551 
-562 VLGVILL
+562 
-569 FTGAGIPLGI
+569 
-579 GMLLAGGASLTAAI
+579 I

-606 PLGKALAM
+606 PLGKTLAM
-614 IGGFLVVLGIILIFT
+614 IGGFLVVLGLMLIFS

-641 AGGISLAAAI
+641 AGGVSLAAAI

-679 IFTVAWWLNL
+679 VFTAAWWLNL
-689 GKNIMNGLISG
+689 GKTIMNGLISG

-725 IPGVNIGQVNWG
+725 IPGVNIGRVNWG

-766 TNIEAPADLIRQIV
+766 TNIEAPLDTIKQAVAEVLGQGSDRPITIIVQMDGKEMFRQMV
-780 REEVKN
+780 RENN
-786 SGGGGN
+786 SQ
-792 HITIVLDSVNG
+792 VRMNG
-803 KKLFDAIV
+803 K
-811 KENNAVVRATGAS
+811 S
-824 PLVV
+824 PLLT

>member
-6 VVVEVNV
+6 VVIETKI
-13 DDKQAQKELN
+13 DDKKAQEKLTKLNQKIEKIKSNLAESESNKNVIEAQLNESKKAALSAEKSIEKYTEYLKESTAATGGNDPFSDQWARRLEESKKELAEQDK
-23 SITQKIERIS
+23 ITQK
-33 EKLKEQ
+33 
-39 NTGKTEFVNQSA
+39 
-51 QLGAQ
+51 
-56 LDAAKAKLEYMK
+56 LDAKY
-68 SGQEFFTSDSILGQ
+68 SSI
-82 EKIVSALQKEFD
+82 V
-94 AAADKVDKANEKIR
+94 DKVAIQKAE
-108 ETERRLNAAKEKAA
+108 LNAAKEAA
-122 DLQKQVAGAQK
+122 AEQQAKVAGVQFPESVLDAEKRFRDVAEDAGQALENVSK
-133 SAQALAPTT
+133 SAT
-142 KALSPA
+142 KIPPKIKGAETEARKLSPA

-271 AAKKSS
+271 AAKKAS

-288 ISSDDAGGGSES
+288 ISGNDAGGGSES
-300 GGDSVNFDSDIG
+300 GGNAVDFDSDIG

-319 ALMTGVALLAIGA
+319 ALMTGIALIAIGA

-361 GGEAAT
+361 GGEAAKT
-367 ALVETGLSK
+367 LVETGLSK

-398 PFGLGL
+398 PWGLGL
-404 LIAGIALFGVG
+404 LIAGIALFAVG
-415 EAAENWDLLSAN
+415 EVAENWDLLSTN

-433 KTLIDIS
+433 NMLIDIS
-440 PYISLLGAVLLF
+440 PYIALFGAVLLF

-473 GEVGANWEL
+473 GQVAANWEL
-482 LGTNLTSA
+482 LGQNLTGA
-490 LTKIFSEISPY
+490 LVKIFGKISPY

-514 MMALGIGMIIAGV
+514 MMAVGIGMIVAGI
-527 AMFAVSAIAP
+527 AMFAFSV
-537 NWDSIT
+537 
-543 QALQGPLG
+543 
-551 KTLAMVGAFLV
+551 
-562 VLGVILL
+562 
-569 FTGAGIPLGI
+569 
-579 GMLLAGGASLTAAI
+579 I

-606 PLGKALAM
+606 PLGKTLAM
-614 IGGFLVVLGIILIFT
+614 IGGFLVVLGLMLIFS

-641 AGGISLAAAI
+641 AGGVSLAAAI
-651 APNWDFIR
+651 APNWNFIL
-659 DKIKNVWQ
+659 DKIKYVWQ

-679 IFTVAWWLNL
+679 VFTAAWWLNL
-689 GKNIMNGLISG
+689 GKTIMNGLISG
-700 IERGINWVLGG
+700 IERGINWVLRG
-711 VSDMVNGITGILNK
+711 VSDMVNGMTGILNK

-737 NVHIPRLAQGAVIPA
+737 NVHIPRLAKGAVIPA

-757 AVLGDQKHG
+757 AVLGDQKRG

-780 REEVKN
+780 REEVGQA
-786 SGGGGN
+786 SGST
-792 HITIVLDSVNG
+792 HVTIVLDSVNG
-803 KKLFDAIV
+803 KKIFDTVV

>member
-1 MADGS
+1 MSDGS

-39 NTGKTEFVNQSA
+39 NTGKTEIVNQSA

-56 LDAAKAKLEYMK
+56 LDVAKAKLEYMK

-82 EKIVSALQKEFD
+82 EKNVSALQKEFD
-94 AAADKVDKANEKIR
+94 AAADKLDKANEKIR

-179 LRKIKQYM
+179 LREIKQYM

-211 AQPIVNIAIP
+211 AQPIANIAIP

-263 KAIEGVGS
+263 NAIEGVGS
-271 AAKKSS
+271 AAKKAS

-288 ISSDDAGGGSES
+288 ISGNDAGGGSES
-300 GGDSVNFDSDIG
+300 GGNAVNFDSDIG

-319 ALMTGVALLAIGA
+319 ALMTGIALLAIGA
-332 ILAFSGHVGVGI
+332 ILTFSGHVGVGI

-361 GGEAAT
+361 GGEAAKT
-367 ALVETGLSK
+367 LVGTGLSK

-398 PFGLGL
+398 PWGLGL
-404 LIAGIALFGVG
+404 LIAGIALFAVG
-415 EAAENWDLLSAN
+415 EVAENWDLLGTN

-433 KTLIDIS
+433 NMLIDIS
-440 PYISLLGAVLLF
+440 PYIALFGAVLLF

-473 GEVGANWEL
+473 VEVGANWEL

-501 IAVFGLLLAMVPG
+501 IAVFGLLLAIVPG
-514 MMALGIGMIIAGV
+514 MMAVGIGMIVAGS
-527 AMFAVSAIAP
+527 AMFAFSV
-537 NWDSIT
+537 
-543 QALQGPLG
+543 
-551 KTLAMVGAFLV
+551 
-562 VLGVILL
+562 
-569 FTGAGIPLGI
+569 
-579 GMLLAGGASLTAAI
+579 I

-606 PLGKALAM
+606 PLGKTLAM
-614 IGGFLVVLGIILIFT
+614 IGGFLVVLGLMLIFS

-641 AGGISLAAAI
+641 AGGVSLAAAI

-679 IFTVAWWLNL
+679 VFTAAWWLNL
-689 GKNIMNGLISG
+689 GKTIMNGLISG

-725 IPGVNIGQVNWG
+725 IPGVNIGRVNWG

-766 TNIEAPADLIRQIV
+766 TNIEAPLDTIKQAVAEVLGQGSDRPITIIVQMDGKEMFRQMV
-780 REEVKN
+780 RENN
-786 SGGGGN
+786 SQ
-792 HITIVLDSVNG
+792 VRMNG
-803 KKLFDAIV
+803 K
-811 KENNAVVRATGAS
+811 S
-824 PLVV
+824 PLLT

>member
-1 MADGS
+1 MSDGS

-39 NTGKTEFVNQSA
+39 NTGKTEIVNQSA

-56 LDAAKAKLEYMK
+56 LDVAKAKLEYMK

-82 EKIVSALQKEFD
+82 EKNVSALQKEFD
-94 AAADKVDKANEKIR
+94 AAADKLDKANEKIR

-263 KAIEGVGS
+263 NAIEGVGS
-271 AAKKSS
+271 AAKKAS

-288 ISSDDAGGGSES
+288 ISGNDAGGGSES
-300 GGDSVNFDSDIG
+300 GGNAVNFDSDIG

-319 ALMTGVALLAIGA
+319 ALMTGIALLAIGA
-332 ILAFSGHVGVGI
+332 ILTFSGHVGVGI

-361 GGEAAT
+361 GGEAAKT
-367 ALVETGLSK
+367 LVETGLSK

-398 PFGLGL
+398 PWGLGL
-404 LIAGIALFGVG
+404 LIAGIALFAVG
-415 EAAENWDLLSAN
+415 EVAENWDLLGTN

-433 KTLIDIS
+433 NMLIDIS
-440 PYISLLGAVLLF
+440 PYIALFGAVLLF

-514 MMALGIGMIIAGV
+514 MMAVGIGMIVAGS
-527 AMFAVSAIAP
+527 AMFAFSV
-537 NWDSIT
+537 
-543 QALQGPLG
+543 
-551 KTLAMVGAFLV
+551 
-562 VLGVILL
+562 
-569 FTGAGIPLGI
+569 
-579 GMLLAGGASLTAAI
+579 I

-606 PLGKALAM
+606 PLGKTLAM
-614 IGGFLVVLGIILIFT
+614 IGGFLVVLGLMLIFS

-641 AGGISLAAAI
+641 AGGVSLAAAI

-679 IFTVAWWLNL
+679 VFTAAWWLNL
-689 GKNIMNGLISG
+689 GKTIMNGLISG

-711 VSDMVNGITGILNK
+711 VIDMVNGITGILNK
-725 IPGVNIGQVNWG
+725 IPGVNIGRVNWG

-766 TNIEAPADLIRQIV
+766 TNIEAPLDTIKQAVAEVLGQGSDRPITIIVQMDGKEMFRQMV
-780 REEVKN
+780 RENN
-786 SGGGGN
+786 SQ
-792 HITIVLDSVNG
+792 VRMNG
-803 KKLFDAIV
+803 K
-811 KENNAVVRATGAS
+811 S
-824 PLVV
+824 PLLT

>member
-1 MADGS
+1 MSDGS

-39 NTGKTEFVNQSA
+39 NTGKTELVNQSA

-56 LDAAKAKLEYMK
+56 LDVAKAKLEYMK

-82 EKIVSALQKEFD
+82 EKNVSALQKEFD
-94 AAADKVDKANEKIR
+94 AAADKLDKANEKIR

-133 SAQALAPTT
+133 SAQALAPAT

-179 LRKIKQYM
+179 LRRIKQYM

-234 TGASRLLSLLFGSTY
+234 NGASRLLSLLFGSTY

-271 AAKKSS
+271 AAKKAS

-288 ISSDDAGGGSES
+288 ISGDEAGGGSES
-300 GGDSVNFDSDIG
+300 GGNAVNFDSDIG

-350 ALTVYGVYASD
+350 ALTIYGVYASD
-361 GGEAAT
+361 GGEAAK
-367 ALVETGLSK
+367 ALVETGLAN

-383 MIAILGVVLMLTGNI
+383 MIAMLGVVLLMTGNI

-404 LIAGIALFGVG
+404 LIAGIAMFGVG
-415 EAAENWDLLSAN
+415 EAAANWELLSTN

-433 KTLIDIS
+433 NMLIDIA
-440 PYISLLGAVLLF
+440 PYIALFGAVLLF

-464 IAGIALFAV
+464 LAGIALFAV
-473 GEVGANWEL
+473 GEVAANWGL
-482 LGTNLTSA
+482 LSENLTSA
-490 LTKIFSEISPY
+490 LVKIFSDIAPY
-501 IAVFGLLLAMVPG
+501 IAVFGLLLAFVPG
-514 MMALGIGMIIAGV
+514 MQAVGIGMIIAGLG
-527 AMFAVSAIAP
+527 MFAFSAIAP
-537 NWDSIT
+537 NWNFLVDKVKEIWQSIKNFWNAYIAPVFT
-543 QALQGPLG
+543 SAWWANLG
-551 KTLAMVGAFLV
+551 KT
-562 VLGVILL
+562 
-569 FTGAGIPLGI
+569 
-579 GMLLAGGASLTAAI
+579 
-593 APNWDSI
+593 
-600 TQALRG
+600 
-606 PLGKALAM
+606 
-614 IGGFLVVLGIILIFT
+614 
-629 GVGIPLGIGMLL
+629 
-641 AGGISLAAAI
+641 
-651 APNWDFIR
+651 
-659 DKIKNVWQ
+659 
-667 KIKEFWNSYIAP
+667 
-679 IFTVAWWLNL
+679 
-689 GKNIMNGLISG
+689 IMNGLISG
-700 IERGINWVLGG
+700 VERGINWVLGG
-711 VSDMVNGITGILNK
+711 VSDMVNGITRILNK
-725 IPGVNIGQVNWG
+725 IPGVNIGRVNWG
-737 NVHIPRLAQGAVIPA
+737 NVHIPRLAKGAVIPA

-780 REEVKN
+780 REEIGN
-786 SGGGGN
+786 AAGGT
-792 HITIVLDSVNG
+792 HVTIVLDSVDG
-803 KKLFDAIV
+803 KKLFDAFV
-811 KENNAVVRATGAS
+811 RENNAVVRATGAS
-824 PLVV
+824 PLKV

>member
-33 EKLKEQ
+33 EKLKDQ
-39 NTGKTEFVNQSA
+39 NTGKTEIVNQSA

-82 EKIVSALQKEFD
+82 EKNVSALQKEFD
-94 AAADKVDKANEKIR
+94 AAADKLDKANEKIR

-263 KAIEGVGS
+263 NAIEGVGS
-271 AAKKSS
+271 AAKKAS

-288 ISSDDAGGGSES
+288 ISGNDAGGGSES
-300 GGDSVNFDSDIG
+300 GGNAVNFDSDIG

-319 ALMTGVALLAIGA
+319 ALMTGIALLAIGA
-332 ILAFSGHVGVGI
+332 ILTFSGHVGVGI

-361 GGEAAT
+361 GGEAAKT
-367 ALVETGLSK
+367 LVETGLSK

-383 MIAILGVVLMLTGNI
+383 MIAILGVVLMMTGNI
-398 PFGLGL
+398 PWGLGL
-404 LIAGIALFGVG
+404 LIAGIALFAVG
-415 EAAENWDLLSAN
+415 EVAENWDLLSTN

-433 KTLIDIS
+433 NMLIDIS
-440 PYISLLGAVLLF
+440 PYIALFGAVLLF
-452 VPGQQALGIGLI
+452 VPGQQSLGIGLI

-473 GEVGANWEL
+473 GEIGANWEL
-482 LGTNLTSA
+482 LGTNFTSA

-543 QALQGPLG
+543 QALRGPLG
-551 KTLAMVGAFLV
+551 KT
-562 VLGVILL
+562 
-569 FTGAGIPLGI
+569 
-579 GMLLAGGASLTAAI
+579 
-593 APNWDSI
+593 
-600 TQALRG
+600 
-606 PLGKALAM
+606 LAM
-614 IGGFLVVLGIILIFT
+614 IGGFLVVLGLMLIFS

-641 AGGISLAAAI
+641 AGGVSLAAAI
-651 APNWDFIR
+651 APNWNLIIG
-659 DKIKNVWQ
+659 KIKYVWQ

-679 IFTVAWWLNL
+679 VFTAAWWQNI

-725 IPGVNIGQVNWG
+725 IPGVDIGRVNWG

-803 KKLFDAIV
+803 KKIFDTIV

>member
-1 MADGS
+1 MSDGS

-33 EKLKEQ
+33 EKLKAQ
-39 NTGKTEFVNQSA
+39 NTGKTEIVNQSA

-56 LDAAKAKLEYMK
+56 LDVAKAKLEYMK

-82 EKIVSALQKEFD
+82 EKNVSALQKEFD
-94 AAADKVDKANEKIR
+94 AAADKLDKANEKIR

-263 KAIEGVGS
+263 NAIEGVGS
-271 AAKKSS
+271 AAKKAS

-288 ISSDDAGGGSES
+288 ISGNDAGGGSES
-300 GGDSVNFDSDIG
+300 GGNAVNFDSDIG

-319 ALMTGVALLAIGA
+319 ALMTGIALLAIGA
-332 ILAFSGHVGVGI
+332 ILTFSGHVGVGI

-361 GGEAAT
+361 GGEAAKT
-367 ALVETGLSK
+367 LVETGLSK

-398 PFGLGL
+398 PWGLGL
-404 LIAGIALFGVG
+404 LIAGIALFAVG
-415 EAAENWDLLSAN
+415 EVAENWDLLGTN

-433 KTLIDIS
+433 NMLIDIS
-440 PYISLLGAVLLF
+440 PYIALFGAVLLF

-514 MMALGIGMIIAGV
+514 MMAVGIGMIVAGS
-527 AMFAVSAIAP
+527 AMFAFSV
-537 NWDSIT
+537 
-543 QALQGPLG
+543 
-551 KTLAMVGAFLV
+551 
-562 VLGVILL
+562 
-569 FTGAGIPLGI
+569 
-579 GMLLAGGASLTAAI
+579 I

-606 PLGKALAM
+606 PLGKTLAM
-614 IGGFLVVLGIILIFT
+614 IGGFLVVLGLMLIFS

-641 AGGISLAAAI
+641 AGGVSLAAAI

-679 IFTVAWWLNL
+679 VFTAAWWLNL
-689 GKNIMNGLISG
+689 GKTIMNGLISG

-725 IPGVNIGQVNWG
+725 IPGVNIGRVNWG

-766 TNIEAPADLIRQIV
+766 TNIEAPLDTIKQAVAEVLGQGSDRPITIIVQMDGKEMFRQMV
-780 REEVKN
+780 RENN
-786 SGGGGN
+786 SQ
-792 HITIVLDSVNG
+792 VRMNG
-803 KKLFDAIV
+803 K
-811 KENNAVVRATGAS
+811 S
-824 PLVV
+824 PLLT

>member
-1 MADGS
+1 MSDGS

-39 NTGKTEFVNQSA
+39 NTGKTEIVNQSA

-56 LDAAKAKLEYMK
+56 LDVAKAKLEYMK

-82 EKIVSALQKEFD
+82 EKNVSALQKEFD
-94 AAADKVDKANEKIR
+94 AAADKLDKANEKIR

-263 KAIEGVGS
+263 NAIEGVGS
-271 AAKKSS
+271 AAKKAS

-288 ISSDDAGGGSES
+288 ISGNDAGGGSES
-300 GGDSVNFDSDIG
+300 GGNAVNFDSDIG

-319 ALMTGVALLAIGA
+319 ALMTGIALLAIGA
-332 ILAFSGHVGVGI
+332 ILTFSGHVGVGI

-361 GGEAAT
+361 GGEAAKT
-367 ALVETGLSK
+367 LVETGLSK

-398 PFGLGL
+398 PWGLGL
-404 LIAGIALFGVG
+404 LIAGIALFAVG
-415 EAAENWDLLSAN
+415 EVAENWDLLGTN

-433 KTLIDIS
+433 NMLIDIS
-440 PYISLLGAVLLF
+440 PYIALFGAVLLF
-452 VPGQQALGIGLI
+452 VPEQQALGIGLI

-501 IAVFGLLLAMVPG
+501 IVVFGLLLAMVPG
-514 MMALGIGMIIAGV
+514 MMAVGIGMIVAGS
-527 AMFAVSAIAP
+527 AMFAFSV
-537 NWDSIT
+537 
-543 QALQGPLG
+543 
-551 KTLAMVGAFLV
+551 
-562 VLGVILL
+562 
-569 FTGAGIPLGI
+569 
-579 GMLLAGGASLTAAI
+579 I

-606 PLGKALAM
+606 PLGKTLAM
-614 IGGFLVVLGIILIFT
+614 IGGFLVVLGLMLIFS

-641 AGGISLAAAI
+641 AGGVSLAAAI

-679 IFTVAWWLNL
+679 VFTAAWWLNL
-689 GKNIMNGLISG
+689 GKTIMNGLISG

-725 IPGVNIGQVNWG
+725 IPGVNIGRVNWG

-766 TNIEAPADLIRQIV
+766 TNIEAPLDTIKQAVAEVLGQGSDRPITIIVQMDGKEMFRQMV
-780 REEVKN
+780 RENN
-786 SGGGGN
+786 SQ
-792 HITIVLDSVNG
+792 VRMNG
-803 KKLFDAIV
+803 K
-811 KENNAVVRATGAS
+811 S
-824 PLVV
+824 PLLT

>member
-1 MADGS
+1 MSDGS

-39 NTGKTEFVNQSA
+39 NTGKTEIVNQSA

-56 LDAAKAKLEYMK
+56 LDVAKAKLEYMK

-82 EKIVSALQKEFD
+82 EKNVSALQKEFD
-94 AAADKVDKANEKIR
+94 AAADKLDKANEKIR

-179 LRKIKQYM
+179 LREIKQYM

-211 AQPIVNIAIP
+211 AQPIVNIAIH

-263 KAIEGVGS
+263 NAIEGVGS
-271 AAKKSS
+271 AAKKAS

-288 ISSDDAGGGSES
+288 ISGNDAGGGSES
-300 GGDSVNFDSDIG
+300 GGNAVNFDSDIG

-319 ALMTGVALLAIGA
+319 ALMTGIALLAIGA
-332 ILAFSGHVGVGI
+332 ILTFSGHVGVGI

-361 GGEAAT
+361 GGEAAKT
-367 ALVETGLSK
+367 LVETGLSK

-383 MIAILGVVLMLTGNI
+383 MIAILGVVLMMTGNI
-398 PFGLGL
+398 PWGLGL
-404 LIAGIALFGVG
+404 LIAGIALFAVG
-415 EAAENWDLLSAN
+415 EVAENWDLLGTN

-433 KTLIDIS
+433 NMLIDIS
-440 PYISLLGAVLLF
+440 PYIALFGAVLLF
-452 VPGQQALGIGLI
+452 VLGQQALGIGLI

-514 MMALGIGMIIAGV
+514 MMAVGIGMIVAGS
-527 AMFAVSAIAP
+527 AMFAFSV
-537 NWDSIT
+537 
-543 QALQGPLG
+543 
-551 KTLAMVGAFLV
+551 
-562 VLGVILL
+562 
-569 FTGAGIPLGI
+569 
-579 GMLLAGGASLTAAI
+579 I

-606 PLGKALAM
+606 PLGKTLAM
-614 IGGFLVVLGIILIFT
+614 IGGFLVVLGLMLIFS

-641 AGGISLAAAI
+641 AGGVSLAAAI

-679 IFTVAWWLNL
+679 VFTAAWWLNL
-689 GKNIMNGLISG
+689 GKTIMNGLISG

-725 IPGVNIGQVNWG
+725 IPGVNIGRVNWG

-766 TNIEAPADLIRQIV
+766 TNIEAPLDTIKQAVAEVLGQGSDRPITIIVQMDGKEMFRQMV
-780 REEVKN
+780 RENN
-786 SGGGGN
+786 SQ
-792 HITIVLDSVNG
+792 VRMNG
-803 KKLFDAIV
+803 K
-811 KENNAVVRATGAS
+811 S
-824 PLVV
+824 PLLT

>member
-1 MADGS
+1 MADGA
-6 VVVEVNV
+6 VVIEAKI
-13 DDKQAQKELN
+13 DDKKAQEKLTKLN
-23 SITQKIERIS
+23 QKIERIKSNLAES
-33 EKLKEQ
+33 ESNKNVIEAQLNESKKAALSAEKSIEKYTEYLKESTAA
-39 NTGKTEFVNQSA
+39 TGGNDPFSA
-51 QLGAQ
+51 QWERRLEESKKELSDQ
-56 LDAAKAKLEYMK
+56 DKITQKLDAKY
-68 SGQEFFTSDSILGQ
+68 SSI
-82 EKIVSALQKEFD
+82 V
-94 AAADKVDKANEKIR
+94 DKVAIQKAE
-108 ETERRLNAAKEKAA
+108 LNAAKEAA
-122 DLQKQVAGAQK
+122 AEQQAKVAGVQFPESVLDAEKRFRDVAEDAGQALENVSK
-133 SAQALAPTT
+133 SAAKIPPKIKGAETET
-142 KALSPA
+142 RKLSPA
-148 AEKAEKSFNKLVGRI
+148 AEKAEKSFNKLAGRI

-171 IFTIITAA
+171 IFTVITAA

-271 AAKKSS
+271 AAKKAS

-288 ISSDDAGGGSES
+288 ISGNDAGGGSES
-300 GGDSVNFDSDIG
+300 GGNSVDFDSDIG
-312 SGVNAVM
+312 SGVNAVI
-319 ALMTGVALLAIGA
+319 ALMTGIALIAIGA

-361 GGEAAT
+361 GGEAAKT
-367 ALVETGLSK
+367 LVETGLSK

-398 PFGLGL
+398 PWGLGL
-404 LIAGIALFGVG
+404 LIAGIALFAVG
-415 EAAENWDLLSAN
+415 EVAENWDLLSTN

-433 KTLIDIS
+433 NMLIDIS
-440 PYISLLGAVLLF
+440 PYIALFGAVLLF

-473 GEVGANWEL
+473 GQVAANWEL
-482 LGTNLTSA
+482 LGQNLTGA
-490 LTKIFSEISPY
+490 LVKIFGKISPY

-514 MMALGIGMIIAGV
+514 MMAVGIGMIVAGI
-527 AMFAVSAIAP
+527 AMFAFSV
-537 NWDSIT
+537 
-543 QALQGPLG
+543 
-551 KTLAMVGAFLV
+551 
-562 VLGVILL
+562 
-569 FTGAGIPLGI
+569 
-579 GMLLAGGASLTAAI
+579 I

-606 PLGKALAM
+606 PLGKTLAM
-614 IGGFLVVLGIILIFT
+614 IGGFLVVLGLMLIFS

-641 AGGISLAAAI
+641 AGGVSLAAAI

-659 DKIKNVWQ
+659 DKIKYVWQ

-679 IFTVAWWLNL
+679 VFTAAWWLNL
-689 GKNIMNGLISG
+689 GKTIMNGLISG

-711 VSDMVNGITGILNK
+711 VSDMVNGMTGILNK
-725 IPGVNIGQVNWG
+725 IPGVNIGQVSWG
-737 NVHIPRLAQGAVIPA
+737 NVHIPRLAKGAVIPA

-757 AVLGDQKHG
+757 AVLGDQKRG

-803 KKLFDAIV
+803 KKIFDAVV

>member
-1 MADGS
+1 MSDGS

-39 NTGKTEFVNQSA
+39 NTGKTEIVNQSA

-56 LDAAKAKLEYMK
+56 LDVAKAKLEYMK

-82 EKIVSALQKEFD
+82 EKNVSALQKEFD
-94 AAADKVDKANEKIR
+94 AAADKLDKANEKIR

-263 KAIEGVGS
+263 NAIEGVGS
-271 AAKKSS
+271 AAKKAS

-288 ISSDDAGGGSES
+288 ISGNDAGGGSES
-300 GGDSVNFDSDIG
+300 GGNAVNFDSDIG

-319 ALMTGVALLAIGA
+319 ALMTGIALLAIGA
-332 ILAFSGHVGVGI
+332 ILTFSGHVGVGI

-361 GGEAAT
+361 GGEAAKT
-367 ALVETGLSK
+367 LVETGLSK

-398 PFGLGL
+398 PWGLGL
-404 LIAGIALFGVG
+404 LIAGIALFAVG
-415 EAAENWDLLSAN
+415 EVAENWDLLGTN

-433 KTLIDIS
+433 NMLIDIS
-440 PYISLLGAVLLF
+440 PYIALFGAVLLF

-514 MMALGIGMIIAGV
+514 MMAVGIGMIVAGS
-527 AMFAVSAIAP
+527 AMFAFSV
-537 NWDSIT
+537 
-543 QALQGPLG
+543 
-551 KTLAMVGAFLV
+551 
-562 VLGVILL
+562 
-569 FTGAGIPLGI
+569 
-579 GMLLAGGASLTAAI
+579 I

-606 PLGKALAM
+606 PLGKTLAM
-614 IGGFLVVLGIILIFT
+614 IGGFLVVLGLMLIYS

-641 AGGISLAAAI
+641 AGGVSLAAAI

-679 IFTVAWWLNL
+679 VFTAAWWLNL
-689 GKNIMNGLISG
+689 GKTIMNGLISG

-725 IPGVNIGQVNWG
+725 IPGVNIGRVNWG

-766 TNIEAPADLIRQIV
+766 TNIEAPLDTIKQAVAEVLGQGSDRPITIIVQMDGKEMFRQMV
-780 REEVKN
+780 RENN
-786 SGGGGN
+786 SQ
-792 HITIVLDSVNG
+792 VRMNG
-803 KKLFDAIV
+803 K
-811 KENNAVVRATGAS
+811 S
-824 PLVV
+824 PLLT

>member
-1 MADGS
+1 MSDGS

-39 NTGKTEFVNQSA
+39 NTGKTEIVNQSA

-56 LDAAKAKLEYMK
+56 LDVAKAKLEYMK

-82 EKIVSALQKEFD
+82 EKNVSALQKEFD
-94 AAADKVDKANEKIR
+94 AAADKLDKANEKIR

-179 LRKIKQYM
+179 LREIKQYM

-211 AQPIVNIAIP
+211 AQPIANIAIP

-263 KAIEGVGS
+263 NAIEGVGS
-271 AAKKSS
+271 AAKKAS

-288 ISSDDAGGGSES
+288 ISGNDAGGGSES
-300 GGDSVNFDSDIG
+300 GGNAVNFDSDIG

-319 ALMTGVALLAIGA
+319 ALMTGIALLAIGA
-332 ILAFSGHVGVGI
+332 ILTFSGHVGVGI

-361 GGEAAT
+361 GGEAAKT
-367 ALVETGLSK
+367 LVETGLSK

-398 PFGLGL
+398 PWGLGL
-404 LIAGIALFGVG
+404 LIAGIALFAVG
-415 EAAENWDLLSAN
+415 EVAENWDLLGTN

-433 KTLIDIS
+433 NMLIDIS
-440 PYISLLGAVLLF
+440 PYIALFGAVLLF

-473 GEVGANWEL
+473 VEVGANWEL

-501 IAVFGLLLAMVPG
+501 IAVFGLLLAIVPG
-514 MMALGIGMIIAGV
+514 MMAVGIGMIVAGS
-527 AMFAVSAIAP
+527 AMFAFSV
-537 NWDSIT
+537 
-543 QALQGPLG
+543 
-551 KTLAMVGAFLV
+551 
-562 VLGVILL
+562 
-569 FTGAGIPLGI
+569 
-579 GMLLAGGASLTAAI
+579 I

-606 PLGKALAM
+606 PLGKTLAM
-614 IGGFLVVLGIILIFT
+614 IGGFLVVLGLMLIFS

-641 AGGISLAAAI
+641 AGGVSLAAAI

-679 IFTVAWWLNL
+679 VFTAAWWLNL
-689 GKNIMNGLISG
+689 GKTIMNGLISG

-725 IPGVNIGQVNWG
+725 IPGVNIGRVNWG

-766 TNIEAPADLIRQIV
+766 TNIEAPLDTIKQAVAEVLGQGSDRPIIIIVQMDGKEMFRQMV
-780 REEVKN
+780 RENN
-786 SGGGGN
+786 SQ
-792 HITIVLDSVNG
+792 VRMNG
-803 KKLFDAIV
+803 K
-811 KENNAVVRATGAS
+811 S
-824 PLVV
+824 PLLT

>member
-33 EKLKEQ
+33 EKLKDQ
-39 NTGKTEFVNQSA
+39 NTGKTEIVNQSA

-82 EKIVSALQKEFD
+82 EKNVSALQKEFD
-94 AAADKVDKANEKIR
+94 AAADKLDKANEKIR

-148 AEKAEKSFNKLVGRI
+148 AEKAEKSFDKLVGRI

-211 AQPIVNIAIP
+211 AQPIGNIAIP

-263 KAIEGVGS
+263 NAIEGVGS
-271 AAKKSS
+271 AAKKAS

-288 ISSDDAGGGSES
+288 ISGNDAGGGSES
-300 GGDSVNFDSDIG
+300 GGNAVNFDSDIG

-319 ALMTGVALLAIGA
+319 ALMTGIALLAIGA
-332 ILAFSGHVGVGI
+332 ILTFSGHVGVGI

-361 GGEAAT
+361 GGEVAKT
-367 ALVETGLSK
+367 LVETGLSK

-383 MIAILGVVLMLTGNI
+383 MIAILGVVLMMTGNI
-398 PFGLGL
+398 PWGLGL
-404 LIAGIALFGVG
+404 LIAGIALFAVG
-415 EAAENWDLLSAN
+415 EVAENWDLLSTN

-433 KTLIDIS
+433 NMLIDIS
-440 PYISLLGAVLLF
+440 PYIALFGALLLF
-452 VPGQQALGIGLI
+452 VPGQQFLGIGLI

-543 QALQGPLG
+543 QALRGPLG
-551 KTLAMVGAFLV
+551 KT
-562 VLGVILL
+562 
-569 FTGAGIPLGI
+569 
-579 GMLLAGGASLTAAI
+579 
-593 APNWDSI
+593 
-600 TQALRG
+600 
-606 PLGKALAM
+606 LAM
-614 IGGFLVVLGIILIFT
+614 IGGFLVVLGLMLIFS
-629 GVGIPLGIGMLL
+629 GVGIPLGVGMLL
-641 AGGISLAAAI
+641 AGGVSLAAAI
-651 APNWDFIR
+651 APNWNFIIG
-659 DKIKNVWQ
+659 KIKYVWQ

-679 IFTVAWWLNL
+679 IFTAAWWQNI

-725 IPGVNIGQVNWG
+725 IPGVNIGRVNWG

-757 AVLGDQKHG
+757 AVLGDQKRG

>member
-6 VVVEVNV
+6 VVIETKI
-13 DDKQAQKELN
+13 DDKKAQEKLTKLN
-23 SITQKIERIS
+23 QKIERIKSNLAES
-33 EKLKEQ
+33 ESNKNVIESQLNESKKAALSAEKSIEKYTEYLKESTAA
-39 NTGKTEFVNQSA
+39 TGGNDPFSA
-51 QLGAQ
+51 QWARRLEESKKELAEQ
-56 LDAAKAKLEYMK
+56 DKITQKLDAKY
-68 SGQEFFTSDSILGQ
+68 SSI
-82 EKIVSALQKEFD
+82 V
-94 AAADKVDKANEKIR
+94 DKVAIQKAE
-108 ETERRLNAAKEKAA
+108 LNAAKAKAA

-263 KAIEGVGS
+263 NAIEGVGS
-271 AAKKSS
+271 AAKKAS

-288 ISSDDAGGGSES
+288 ISGNDAGGGSEN
-300 GGDSVNFDSDIG
+300 GGNAVNFDSDIG

-319 ALMTGVALLAIGA
+319 ALMTG
-332 ILAFSGHVGVGI
+332 I
-344 AMMVAG
+344 AMMAAG

-361 GGEAAT
+361 GGEAAKT
-367 ALVETGLSK
+367 LVETGLSK

-398 PFGLGL
+398 PWGLGL
-404 LIAGIALFGVG
+404 LIAGIALFAVG
-415 EAAENWDLLSAN
+415 EVAENWDLLSTN

-433 KTLIDIS
+433 NMLIDIS
-440 PYISLLGAVLLF
+440 PYIALFGAVLLF

-482 LGTNLTSA
+482 LGTDLTSA

-501 IAVFGLLLAMVPG
+501 IVVFGLLLAMVPG

-543 QALQGPLG
+543 QALRGPLG
-551 KTLAMVGAFLV
+551 KT
-562 VLGVILL
+562 
-569 FTGAGIPLGI
+569 
-579 GMLLAGGASLTAAI
+579 
-593 APNWDSI
+593 
-600 TQALRG
+600 
-606 PLGKALAM
+606 LAM
-614 IGGFLVVLGIILIFT
+614 IGGFLVVLGLMLIFS
-629 GVGIPLGIGMLL
+629 GVGIPLGVGMLL

-651 APNWDFIR
+651 APNWNFIL
-659 DKIKNVWQ
+659 DKIKYVWQ

-679 IFTVAWWLNL
+679 VFTAAWWQNL
-689 GKNIMNGLISG
+689 GKNIMNGLIYG

-725 IPGVNIGQVNWG
+725 IPGVDIGRVNLG

-786 SGGGGN
+786 SGGVGN

-803 KKLFDAIV
+803 KKIFDTVV

>member
-1 MADGS
+1 MSDGS

-39 NTGKTEFVNQSA
+39 NTGKTEIVNQSA

-56 LDAAKAKLEYMK
+56 LDVAKAKLEYMK

-82 EKIVSALQKEFD
+82 EKNVSALQKEFD
-94 AAADKVDKANEKIR
+94 AAADKLDKANEKIR

-263 KAIEGVGS
+263 NAIDGVGS
-271 AAKKSS
+271 AAKKAS

-288 ISSDDAGGGSES
+288 ISGNDAGGGSES
-300 GGDSVNFDSDIG
+300 GGNAVNFDSDIG

-319 ALMTGVALLAIGA
+319 ALMTGIALLAIGA
-332 ILAFSGHVGVGI
+332 ILTFSGHVGVGI

-361 GGEAAT
+361 GGEAAKT
-367 ALVETGLSK
+367 LVETGLSK

-398 PFGLGL
+398 PWGLGL
-404 LIAGIALFGVG
+404 LIAGIALFAVG
-415 EAAENWDLLSAN
+415 EVAENWDLLGTN

-433 KTLIDIS
+433 NMLIDIS
-440 PYISLLGAVLLF
+440 PYIALFGAVLLF

-514 MMALGIGMIIAGV
+514 MMAVGIGMIVAGS
-527 AMFAVSAIAP
+527 AMFAFSV
-537 NWDSIT
+537 
-543 QALQGPLG
+543 
-551 KTLAMVGAFLV
+551 
-562 VLGVILL
+562 
-569 FTGAGIPLGI
+569 
-579 GMLLAGGASLTAAI
+579 I

-606 PLGKALAM
+606 PLGKTLAM
-614 IGGFLVVLGIILIFT
+614 IGGFLVVLGLMLIFS

-641 AGGISLAAAI
+641 AGGVSLAAAI

-679 IFTVAWWLNL
+679 VFTAAWWLNL
-689 GKNIMNGLISG
+689 GKTIMNGLISG

-725 IPGVNIGQVNWG
+725 IPGVNIGRVNWG

-766 TNIEAPADLIRQIV
+766 TNIEAPLDTIKQAVAEVLGQGSDRPITIIVQMDGKEMFRQMV
-780 REEVKN
+780 RENN
-786 SGGGGN
+786 SQ
-792 HITIVLDSVNG
+792 VRMNG
-803 KKLFDAIV
+803 K
-811 KENNAVVRATGAS
+811 S
-824 PLVV
+824 PLLT

>member
-6 VVVEVNV
+6 VVIETKI
-13 DDKQAQKELN
+13 DDKKAQEKLTKLNQKIEKIKSNLAESESNKNVIESQLNESKKAALSAEKSIEKYTEYLKESTAATGGNDPFSAQWARRLEESKKELAEQDK
-23 SITQKIERIS
+23 ITQK
-33 EKLKEQ
+33 
-39 NTGKTEFVNQSA
+39 
-51 QLGAQ
+51 
-56 LDAAKAKLEYMK
+56 LDAKY
-68 SGQEFFTSDSILGQ
+68 SSI
-82 EKIVSALQKEFD
+82 V
-94 AAADKVDKANEKIR
+94 DKVAIQKAE
-108 ETERRLNAAKEKAA
+108 LNAAKEKAA

-221 AFTALAKIITYTL
+221 AFTALAKIIIYTL

-263 KAIEGVGS
+263 NAIEGVGS
-271 AAKKSS
+271 AAKKAS

-288 ISSDDAGGGSES
+288 ISGNDVGGGSEN
-300 GGDSVNFDSDIG
+300 GGNAVNFDSDIG

-319 ALMTGVALLAIGA
+319 ALMTGIALLAIGA
-332 ILAFSGHVGVGI
+332 ILTFSGHVGVGI

-350 ALTVYGVYASD
+350 ALTIYGVYASD
-361 GGEAAT
+361 GGEAAKT
-367 ALVETGLSK
+367 LVETGLSK

-398 PFGLGL
+398 PWGLGL
-404 LIAGIALFGVG
+404 LIAGIALFAVG
-415 EAAENWDLLSAN
+415 EVAENWDLLSTN

-433 KTLIDIS
+433 NMLIDIS
-440 PYISLLGAVLLF
+440 PYIALLGAVLLF

-514 MMALGIGMIIAGV
+514 MMAVGIGMIVAGI
-527 AMFAVSAIAP
+527 AMFAFSV
-537 NWDSIT
+537 
-543 QALQGPLG
+543 
-551 KTLAMVGAFLV
+551 
-562 VLGVILL
+562 
-569 FTGAGIPLGI
+569 
-579 GMLLAGGASLTAAI
+579 I

-606 PLGKALAM
+606 PLGKTLAM
-614 IGGFLVVLGIILIFT
+614 IGGFLVVLGLMLIFS

-641 AGGISLAAAI
+641 AGGVSLAAAI
-651 APNWDFIR
+651 APNWNFIIG
-659 DKIKNVWQ
+659 KIKYVWQ

-679 IFTVAWWLNL
+679 VFTAAWWQNL
-689 GKNIMNGLISG
+689 GKNIMNGLIYG

-725 IPGVNIGQVNWG
+725 IPGVDIGRVNLG

-786 SGGGGN
+786 SGGVGN

>member
-1 MADGS
+1 MSDGS

-39 NTGKTEFVNQSA
+39 NTGKTEIVNQSA

-56 LDAAKAKLEYMK
+56 LDVAKAKLEYMK

-82 EKIVSALQKEFD
+82 EKNVSALQKEFD
-94 AAADKVDKANEKIR
+94 AAADKLDKANEKIR

-122 DLQKQVAGAQK
+122 DLQKQVAWAQK

-206 ELRTL
+206 ELRPQ

-263 KAIEGVGS
+263 NAIEGVGS
-271 AAKKSS
+271 AAKKAS

-288 ISSDDAGGGSES
+288 ISGNDAGGGSES
-300 GGDSVNFDSDIG
+300 GGNAVNFDSDIG

-319 ALMTGVALLAIGA
+319 ALMTGIALLAIGA
-332 ILAFSGHVGVGI
+332 ILTFSGHVGVGI

-361 GGEAAT
+361 GGEAAKT
-367 ALVETGLSK
+367 LVETGLSK

-398 PFGLGL
+398 PWGLGL
-404 LIAGIALFGVG
+404 LIAGIALFAVG
-415 EAAENWDLLSAN
+415 EVAENWDLLGTN

-433 KTLIDIS
+433 NMLIDIS
-440 PYISLLGAVLLF
+440 PYIALFGAVLLF

-501 IAVFGLLLAMVPG
+501 IVVFGLLLAMVPG
-514 MMALGIGMIIAGV
+514 MMAVGIGMIVAGS
-527 AMFAVSAIAP
+527 AMFAFSV
-537 NWDSIT
+537 
-543 QALQGPLG
+543 
-551 KTLAMVGAFLV
+551 
-562 VLGVILL
+562 
-569 FTGAGIPLGI
+569 
-579 GMLLAGGASLTAAI
+579 I

-606 PLGKALAM
+606 PLGKTLAM
-614 IGGFLVVLGIILIFT
+614 IGGFLVVLGLMLIFS

-641 AGGISLAAAI
+641 AGGVSLAAAI

-679 IFTVAWWLNL
+679 VFTAAWWLNL
-689 GKNIMNGLISG
+689 GKTIMNGLISG

-725 IPGVNIGQVNWG
+725 IPGVNIGRVNWG

-766 TNIEAPADLIRQIV
+766 TNIEAPLDTIKQAVAEVLGQGSDRPITIIVQMDGKEMFRQMV
-780 REEVKN
+780 RENN
-786 SGGGGN
+786 SQ
-792 HITIVLDSVNG
+792 VRMNG
-803 KKLFDAIV
+803 K
-811 KENNAVVRATGAS
+811 S
-824 PLVV
+824 PLLT

>member
-1 MADGS
+1 MSDGS

-39 NTGKTEFVNQSA
+39 NTGKTEIVNQSA

-56 LDAAKAKLEYMK
+56 LDVAKAKLEYMK

-82 EKIVSALQKEFD
+82 EKNVSALQKEFD
-94 AAADKVDKANEKIR
+94 AAADKLDKANEKIR

-263 KAIEGVGS
+263 NAIEGVGS
-271 AAKKSS
+271 AAKKAS

-288 ISSDDAGGGSES
+288 ISGNDAGGGSES
-300 GGDSVNFDSDIG
+300 GGNAVNFDSDIG

-319 ALMTGVALLAIGA
+319 ALMTGIALLAIGA
-332 ILAFSGHVGVGI
+332 ILTFSGHVGVGI

-361 GGEAAT
+361 GGEAAKT
-367 ALVETGLSK
+367 LVETGLSK

-398 PFGLGL
+398 PWGLGL
-404 LIAGIALFGVG
+404 LIAGIALFAVG
-415 EAAENWDLLSAN
+415 EVAENWDLLGTN

-433 KTLIDIS
+433 NMLIDIS
-440 PYISLLGAVLLF
+440 PYIALFGAVLLF

-501 IAVFGLLLAMVPG
+501 IAIFGLLLAMVPG
-514 MMALGIGMIIAGV
+514 MMAVGIGMIVAGS
-527 AMFAVSAIAP
+527 AMFAFSV
-537 NWDSIT
+537 
-543 QALQGPLG
+543 
-551 KTLAMVGAFLV
+551 
-562 VLGVILL
+562 
-569 FTGAGIPLGI
+569 
-579 GMLLAGGASLTAAI
+579 I

-606 PLGKALAM
+606 PLGKTLAM
-614 IGGFLVVLGIILIFT
+614 IGGFLVVLGLMLIFS

-641 AGGISLAAAI
+641 AGGVSLAAAI

-679 IFTVAWWLNL
+679 VFTAAWWLNL
-689 GKNIMNGLISG
+689 GKTIMNGLISG

-725 IPGVNIGQVNWG
+725 IPGVNIGRVNWG

-766 TNIEAPADLIRQIV
+766 TNIEAPLDTIKQAVAEVLGQGSDRPITIIVQMDGKEMFRQMV
-780 REEVKN
+780 RENN
-786 SGGGGN
+786 SQ
-792 HITIVLDSVNG
+792 VRMNG
-803 KKLFDAIV
+803 K
-811 KENNAVVRATGAS
+811 S
-824 PLVV
+824 PLLT

>member
-1 MADGS
+1 MSDGS

-39 NTGKTEFVNQSA
+39 NTGKTEIVNQSA

-56 LDAAKAKLEYMK
+56 LDVAKAKLEYMK

-82 EKIVSALQKEFD
+82 EKNVSALQKEFD
-94 AAADKVDKANEKIR
+94 AAADKLDKANEKIR

-148 AEKAEKSFNKLVGRI
+148 AEKAEKSFNKLAGRI

-206 ELRTL
+206 ELRIL

-221 AFTALAKIITYTL
+221 VFTALAKIITYTL

-263 KAIEGVGS
+263 NAIEGVGS
-271 AAKKSS
+271 AAKKAS

-288 ISSDDAGGGSES
+288 ISGNDAGGGSES
-300 GGDSVNFDSDIG
+300 GGNAVNFDSDIG

-319 ALMTGVALLAIGA
+319 ALMTGIALLAIGA
-332 ILAFSGHVGVGI
+332 ILTFSGHVGVGI

-361 GGEAAT
+361 GGEAAKT
-367 ALVETGLSK
+367 LVETGLSK

-398 PFGLGL
+398 PWGLGL
-404 LIAGIALFGVG
+404 LIAGIALFAVG
-415 EAAENWDLLSAN
+415 EVAENWDLLGTN

-433 KTLIDIS
+433 NMLIDIS
-440 PYISLLGAVLLF
+440 PYIALFGAVLLF
-452 VPGQQALGIGLI
+452 VLGQQALGIGLI

-473 GEVGANWEL
+473 GEVGANWDL

-514 MMALGIGMIIAGV
+514 MMAVGIGMIVAGS
-527 AMFAVSAIAP
+527 AMFAFSV
-537 NWDSIT
+537 
-543 QALQGPLG
+543 
-551 KTLAMVGAFLV
+551 
-562 VLGVILL
+562 
-569 FTGAGIPLGI
+569 
-579 GMLLAGGASLTAAI
+579 I

-606 PLGKALAM
+606 PLGKTLAM
-614 IGGFLVVLGIILIFT
+614 IGGFLVVLGLMLIFS

-641 AGGISLAAAI
+641 AGGVSLAAAI

-679 IFTVAWWLNL
+679 VFTAAWWLNL
-689 GKNIMNGLISG
+689 GKTIMNGLISG

-725 IPGVNIGQVNWG
+725 IPGVNIGRVNWG

-766 TNIEAPADLIRQIV
+766 TNIEAPLDTIKQAVAEVLGQGSDRPITIIVQMDGKEMFRQMV
-780 REEVKN
+780 RENN
-786 SGGGGN
+786 SQ
-792 HITIVLDSVNG
+792 VRMNG
-803 KKLFDAIV
+803 K
-811 KENNAVVRATGAS
+811 S
-824 PLVV
+824 PLLT

>member
-1 MADGS
+1 MSDGS

-39 NTGKTEFVNQSA
+39 NTGKTEIVNQSA

-56 LDAAKAKLEYMK
+56 LDVAKAKLEYMK

-82 EKIVSALQKEFD
+82 EKNVSALQKEFD
-94 AAADKVDKANEKIR
+94 AAADKLDKANEKIR

-179 LRKIKQYM
+179 LREIKQYM

-263 KAIEGVGS
+263 NAIEGVGS
-271 AAKKSS
+271 AAKKAS

-288 ISSDDAGGGSES
+288 ISGNDAGGGSES
-300 GGDSVNFDSDIG
+300 GGNAVNFVSDIG

-319 ALMTGVALLAIGA
+319 ALMTGIALLAIGA
-332 ILAFSGHVGVGI
+332 ILTFSGHVGVGI

-361 GGEAAT
+361 GGEAAKT
-367 ALVETGLSK
+367 LVETGLSK
-376 ILIAIGP
+376 VLIAIGP

-398 PFGLGL
+398 PWGLGL
-404 LIAGIALFGVG
+404 LIAGIALFAVG
-415 EAAENWDLLSAN
+415 EVAENWDLLGTN

-433 KTLIDIS
+433 NMLIDIS
-440 PYISLLGAVLLF
+440 PYIALFGAVLLF

-514 MMALGIGMIIAGV
+514 MMAVGIGMIVAGS
-527 AMFAVSAIAP
+527 AMFAFSV
-537 NWDSIT
+537 
-543 QALQGPLG
+543 
-551 KTLAMVGAFLV
+551 
-562 VLGVILL
+562 
-569 FTGAGIPLGI
+569 
-579 GMLLAGGASLTAAI
+579 I

-606 PLGKALAM
+606 PLGKTLAM
-614 IGGFLVVLGIILIFT
+614 IGGFLVVLGLMLIFS

-641 AGGISLAAAI
+641 AGGVSLAAAI

-679 IFTVAWWLNL
+679 VFTAAWWLNL
-689 GKNIMNGLISG
+689 GKTIMNGLISG

-725 IPGVNIGQVNWG
+725 IPGVNIGRVNWG

-766 TNIEAPADLIRQIV
+766 TNIEAPLDTIKQAVAEVLGQGSDRPITIIVQMDGKEMFRQMV
-780 REEVKN
+780 RENN
-786 SGGGGN
+786 SQ
-792 HITIVLDSVNG
+792 VRMNG
-803 KKLFDAIV
+803 K
-811 KENNAVVRATGAS
+811 S
-824 PLVV
+824 PLLT